1 MKIKSRVLSLAL
13 VLAMVMS
20 AFSPALAKTGKQQDV
35 KKKEIEKHVL
45 KAANA
50 QKKGNTK
57 KRNVFEEGDFKS
69 SGAILTGF
77 SDSGLEKFNTQSDKT
92 VNLPE
97 TMGGVKITTIGNH
110 AFSGLKISGL
120 NIPEGYERI
129 NVRAFYKSDLKK
141 IQVPKELKNIHK
153 LAFEASEDSQ
163 PKVQVC
169 TDDQAC
175 FNALKNLINQYDQ
188 EDEEAGNDPLCSW
201 TVKLEQQNVDLL
213 FKANNGSNET
223 KLVKVQKDK
232 EYTLPECEFA
242 APEGK
247 EFKAWDLGHGI
258 FKKAG
263 EKFIPKM
270 NTTITALWQNIPGV
284 ENFTLDKTE
293 INTMANEKVVAKF
306 KVKDIAL
313 LKGHFD
319 LVLRVGS
326 YTSVEPGLKVKIKRT
341 IGGIDVKENTF
352 ITKDK
357 LTSSSLLCL
366 AKAVGDD
373 KLLSFEQNKGKEIE
387 HEISFEG
394 IPEDKTYKLKLQ
406 VCSFDNENFTSSV
419 ASAHYETDAI
429 DFTAKS
435 SIPEGKVSVNFDANG
450 GTGSMQSEIVDKD
463 SEYELPNCEFEPP
476 AEKVFDKWSV
486 SIGGNAPEGKNPG
499 DKITASGNVVVKA
512 EWKDKPA
519 PPTPKYKV
527 TFDADG
533 GEGEMPEAEVEEND
547 DYILPACAF
556 GAPEGKE
563 FDKWSVTVGGAS
575 PIDKMPGDL
584 VKVTDNVTVK
594 AVWKNKPIPMV
605 DLLFKANNGTNET
618 KTITV
623 EKDKEYILPECE
635 FAAPAGKEFKTWDLG
650 HGMFKKPGEK
660 FTPKTDKEITAIWA
674 KISGI
679 ENFTLDKTEINTMA
693 NEKLTAKFKVK
704 DMATLSGN
712 FDLVLRVQSYT
723 TIQPGLK
730 IKVKR
735 TIGSDVKENTF
746 TTVDKLTSSSLL
758 CLAKAVGDDKLLSFE
773 QNKGKEIEHE
783 ISFEGIPE
791 DKTYKLKLQVCSF
804 DNENFTSSVASAHYE
819 TDAIDFTAKS
829 SIPEG
834 KVSVN
839 FDANGGTGSMQSE
852 IVDKDSEYELPN
864 CEFEPPAEKV
874 FDKWSVSIGGNAPE
888 GKNPGDKITA
898 SGNVVVKAEW
908 KDKPAPPT
916 PKYKVTFDADGGE
929 GEMPEA
935 EVEENDDYILPACA
949 FGAPEG
955 KEFDKWSVTV
965 GGASPI
971 DKMPGDLVKVTD
983 NVTVKAVWK
992 NKPIPSVDVTFDADG
1007 GSGEMPKE
1015 TVTKNSKYTLPSCE
1029 FTAPSGSEFLKWEVK
1044 VGAAAPVFKMP
1055 GDRIAASDSI
1065 SVKAVWSKKIT
1076 AKFNSGDEE
1085 INGKLPEN
1093 IVVTGSEEIFLPLP
1107 TFAAVDETKE
1117 FVAWEDE
1124 NHNQY
1129 LPGAAFMLD
1138 ENTEFTAVWKTKIPQ
1153 IPVKTVKFNFKEGT
1167 EERSYE
1173 MGTVLSLPKYDA
1185 DKHPMPKGMKFTG
1198 WKVEVAGEQAKM
1210 LEVGDSFE
1218 LKDNTVITPE
1228 YEKIPPKP
1236 LTKLKIKA
1244 PKTFKIKKKAKKAV
1258 LTLNIKG
1265 AKQADLKKLNAE
1277 LRMGKKLIKK
1287 MDLKSIGKKGAYKIK
1302 LTAKDIKKL
1311 KKGKLSFIVIG
1322 NNSIAGIKVTIN
1334 FAFK

>member
-35 KKKEIEKHVL
+35 KKKEIEKHAL

-50 QKKGNTK
+50 QKKGNAK

-141 IQVPKELKNIHK
+141 IQVPKELKKIDK
-153 LAFEASEDSQ
+153 IAFEDSIA
-163 PKVQVC
+163 KVEVY
-169 TDDQAC
+169 TEDQAC
-175 FNALKNLINQYDQ
+175 FDALKALIKKYDD
-188 EDEEAGNDPLCSW
+188 EDEEAGEEPSCSW
-201 TVKLEQQNVDLL
+201 TVKLGNI
-213 FKANNGSNET
+213 NN
-223 KLVKVQKDK
+223 
-232 EYTLPECEFA
+232 
-242 APEGK
+242 
-247 EFKAWDLGHGI
+247 
-258 FKKAG
+258 
-263 EKFIPKM
+263 
-270 NTTITALWQNIPGV
+270 NTVN
-284 ENFTLDKTE
+284 
-293 INTMANEKVVAKF
+293 
-306 KVKDIAL
+306 
-313 LKGHFD
+313 
-319 LVLRVGS
+319 
-326 YTSVEPGLKVKIKRT
+326 
-341 IGGIDVKENTF
+341 
-352 ITKDK
+352 
-357 LTSSSLLCL
+357 LT
-366 AKAVGDD
+366 
-373 KLLSFEQNKGKEIE
+373 
-387 HEISFEG
+387 
-394 IPEDKTYKLKLQ
+394 
-406 VCSFDNENFTSSV
+406 
-419 ASAHYETDAI
+419 
-429 DFTAKS
+429 
-435 SIPEGKVSVNFDANG
+435 
-450 GTGSMQSEIVDKD
+450 
-463 SEYELPNCEFEPP
+463 
-476 AEKVFDKWSV
+476 
-486 SIGGNAPEGKNPG
+486 
-499 DKITASGNVVVKA
+499 
-512 EWKDKPA
+512 
-519 PPTPKYKV
+519 
-527 TFDADG
+527 
-533 GEGEMPEAEVEEND
+533 
-547 DYILPACAF
+547 
-556 GAPEGKE
+556 
-563 FDKWSVTVGGAS
+563 
-575 PIDKMPGDL
+575 
-584 VKVTDNVTVK
+584 
-594 AVWKNKPIPMV
+594 
-605 DLLFKANNGTNET
+605 FKANNGTNET
-618 KTITV
+618 KTV
-623 EKDKEYILPECE
+623 KAEKDKEYILPECE

-704 DMATLSGN
+704 DMTTLSGN

-746 TTVDKLTSSSLL
+746 TTVDKLTTSSLL

-783 ISFEGIPE
+783 ISFEGIPK

-852 IVDKDSEYELPN
+852 IIDKDSEYELPN

-874 FDKWSVSIGGNAPE
+874 FDKWSVSIGGSAPE
-888 GKNPGDKITA
+888 GKNPGDKITT
-898 SGNVVVKAEW
+898 SGNVAVKAEW

-916 PKYKVTFDADGGE
+916 PKYKITFDADGGE

-935 EVEENDDYILPACA
+935 EGEENDDYILPACA

-965 GGASPI
+965 GGAAPV
-971 DKMPGDLVKVTD
+971 DKIPGDSVKVTG

-992 NKPIPSVDVTFDADG
+992 NKPIPSVDVTFDANG
-1007 GSGEMPKE
+1007 GSGEMLNE

-1044 VGAAAPVFKMP
+1044 VGAAVPVFKMP

-1076 AKFNSGDEE
+1076 AKFNSGNEE

-1124 NHNQY
+1124 EHNQY

-1153 IPVKTVKFNFKEGT
+1153 IPVKTVKFNFKEGA
-1167 EERSYE
+1167 EEHSYE
-1173 MGTVLSLPKYDA
+1173 VDTTITLPKYDTE
-1185 DKHPMPKGMKFTG
+1185 KHPISEGMKFTG

-1265 AKQADLKKLNAE
+1265 AKQVDLKKLNAE

>member
-35 KKKEIEKHVL
+35 KKKEIEKHAL

-77 SDSGLEKFNTQSDKT
+77 SDSGLQKFNAQSDKT

-169 TDDQAC
+169 TDNQAC

-258 FKKAG
+258 LKKAG

-373 KLLSFEQNKGKEIE
+373 KLPSFEQNKGKEIE

-394 IPEDKTYKLKLQ
+394 IPKDKTYKLKLQ

-450 GTGSMQSEIVDKD
+450 GTGSMQSEIIDKD

-486 SIGGNAPEGKNPG
+486 SIGGSTPEGKNPG
-499 DKITASGNVVVKA
+499 DKITASGNVAVKA

-563 FDKWSVTVGGAS
+563 FEKWSVTVGGAS
-575 PIDKMPGDL
+575 PIDKMPGD
-584 VKVTDNVTVK
+584 
-594 AVWKNKPIPMV
+594 P
-605 DLLFKANNGTNET
+605 
-618 KTITV
+618 
-623 EKDKEYILPECE
+623 
-635 FAAPAGKEFKTWDLG
+635 
-650 HGMFKKPGEK
+650 
-660 FTPKTDKEITAIWA
+660 
-674 KISGI
+674 
-679 ENFTLDKTEINTMA
+679 
-693 NEKLTAKFKVK
+693 
-704 DMATLSGN
+704 
-712 FDLVLRVQSYT
+712 
-723 TIQPGLK
+723 
-730 IKVKR
+730 
-735 TIGSDVKENTF
+735 
-746 TTVDKLTSSSLL
+746 
-758 CLAKAVGDDKLLSFE
+758 
-773 QNKGKEIEHE
+773 
-783 ISFEGIPE
+783 
-791 DKTYKLKLQVCSF
+791 
-804 DNENFTSSVASAHYE
+804 
-819 TDAIDFTAKS
+819 
-829 SIPEG
+829 
-834 KVSVN
+834 
-839 FDANGGTGSMQSE
+839 
-852 IVDKDSEYELPN
+852 
-864 CEFEPPAEKV
+864 
-874 FDKWSVSIGGNAPE
+874 
-888 GKNPGDKITA
+888 
-898 SGNVVVKAEW
+898 
-908 KDKPAPPT
+908 
-916 PKYKVTFDADGGE
+916 
-929 GEMPEA
+929 
-935 EVEENDDYILPACA
+935 
-949 FGAPEG
+949 
-955 KEFDKWSVTV
+955 
-965 GGASPI
+965 
-971 DKMPGDLVKVTD
+971 VKVTD

-992 NKPIPSVDVTFDADG
+992 NKPIPSVDVTFDANG

-1085 INGKLPEN
+1085 IIGNLPEN
-1093 IVVTGSEEIFLPLP
+1093 IVMSVSGEIFLPLP
-1107 TFAAVDETKE
+1107 MFTAVDETKE

-1129 LPGAAFMLD
+1129 LPGAAYMLD
-1138 ENTEFTAVWKTKIPQ
+1138 ADTEFTAVWEVKVPPIQT
-1153 IPVKTVKFNFKEGT
+1153 KTVKYNYSEGT

-1173 MGTVLSLPKYDA
+1173 VGTVLSLPKYDA
-1185 DKHPMPKGMKFTG
+1185 DKHPMPQGMKFAG
-1198 WKVEVAGEQAKM
+1198 WKVEVAGEQAKI

-1218 LKDNTVITPE
+1218 LKDDTVITPE
-1228 YEKIPPKP
+1228 YAKIPPKP
-1236 LTKLKIKA
+1236 LAKLKIKA
-1244 PKTFKIKKKAKKAV
+1244 PKVFKIKKKARRAQLKLV
-1258 LTLNIKG
+1258 IKG
-1265 AKQADLKKLNAE
+1265 AKLADLKKLKAE

-1302 LTAKDIKKL
+1302 LSAKDIKKL

>member
-35 KKKEIEKHVL
+35 KKKEIEKHAL

-69 SGAILTGF
+69 SGATLTGF
-77 SDSGLEKFNTQSDKT
+77 SDSGLQKFNAQSDKT

-97 TMGGVKITTIGNH
+97 FMGGVKITTIGNH

-120 NIPEGYERI
+120 IIPEGYEKI

-141 IQVPKELKNIHK
+141 IQVPKELKKINK
-153 LAFEASEDSQ
+153 LAFEDSIA
-163 PKVQVC
+163 KVEVY
-169 TDDQAC
+169 TEDQAC
-175 FNALKNLINQYDQ
+175 FDALKALIKEYDD
-188 EDEEAGNDPLCSW
+188 EDEEAGEEPSCSW
-201 TVKLEQQNVDLL
+201 TVKLGNINNNTVNLT
-213 FKANNGSNET
+213 FKANNGTNET
-223 KLVKVQKDK
+223 KTVKVEKDK
-232 EYTLPECEFA
+232 EYILPECDFA
-242 APEGK
+242 APAGK
-247 EFKAWDLGHGI
+247 EFKSWDLGHGM
-258 FKKAG
+258 FKKPG
-263 EKFIPKM
+263 EKFTPK
-270 NTTITALWQNIPGV
+270 TDKEITAIWEKISGI

-293 INTMANEKVVAKF
+293 INTMANEKLTA
-306 KVKDIAL
+306 KVKIKDMATL
-313 LKGHFD
+313 SGHFD
-319 LVLRVGS
+319 LVLRVQS
-326 YTSVEPGLKVKIKRT
+326 YTTIQPGLKIKVKRT
-341 IGGIDVKENTF
+341 IGSDVKENTF
-352 ITKDK
+352 TTVDK
-357 LTSSSLLCL
+357 LTSSSLLCF

-450 GTGSMQSEIVDKD
+450 GTGSMQSEIIDKD

-486 SIGGNAPEGKNPG
+486 SIGGSAPEGKNPG
-499 DKITASGNVVVKA
+499 DKITAPGNVTVKA

-563 FDKWSVTVGGAS
+563 FDKWSVTVGGAA
-575 PIDKMPGDL
+575 PVDKIPGDS
-584 VKVTDNVTVK
+584 VKVTGNVTVK

-605 DLLFKANNGTNET
+605 NLLFKANNGTNET

-635 FAAPAGKEFKTWDLG
+635 FAAPAGKEFKAWDIG

-679 ENFTLDKTEINTMA
+679 ENFTLDKTEINTMV

-704 DMATLSGN
+704 DMATLSGH

-758 CLAKAVGDDKLLSFE
+758 CFAKAVGDDKLLSFE

-852 IVDKDSEYELPN
+852 IIDKDSEYELPN

-874 FDKWSVSIGGNAPE
+874 FDKWSVSIGGSAPE

-898 SGNVVVKAEW
+898 PGNVTVKAEW

-949 FGAPEG
+949 FEAPEG
-955 KEFDKWSVTV
+955 KEFEKWSVTV

-971 DKMPGDLVKVTD
+971 DKMPSDPVKVTD

-992 NKPIPSVDVTFDADG
+992 NKPIPSVDVTFDANG

-1124 NHNQY
+1124 EHNQY
-1129 LPGAAFMLD
+1129 LPGAAYMLD
-1138 ENTEFTAVWKTKIPQ
+1138 ADTEFTAVWEVKVPPIQT
-1153 IPVKTVKFNFKEGT
+1153 KTVKYNYSEGT

-1173 MGTVLSLPKYDA
+1173 VGTVLSLPKYDA
-1185 DKHPMPKGMKFTG
+1185 DKHPMPQGMKFAG
-1198 WKVEVAGEQAKM
+1198 WKVEVAGEQAKI

-1218 LKDNTVITPE
+1218 LKDDTVITPE
-1228 YEKIPPKP
+1228 YAKIPPKP
-1236 LTKLKIKA
+1236 LAKLKIKA
-1244 PKTFKIKKKAKKAV
+1244 PKVFKIKKKARRAQLKLV
-1258 LTLNIKG
+1258 IKG
-1265 AKQADLKKLNAE
+1265 AKLADLKKLKAE

>member
-35 KKKEIEKHVL
+35 KKKEIEKHAL

-141 IQVPKELKNIHK
+141 IQVPKELKKIDK
-153 LAFEASEDSQ
+153 IAFEDSIA
-163 PKVQVC
+163 KVEVY
-169 TDDQAC
+169 TEDQAC
-175 FNALKNLINQYDQ
+175 FDALKALIKKYDD
-188 EDEEAGNDPLCSW
+188 EDEEAGEEPSCSW
-201 TVKLEQQNVDLL
+201 TVKLGQS
-213 FKANNGSNET
+213 NN
-223 KLVKVQKDK
+223 
-232 EYTLPECEFA
+232 
-242 APEGK
+242 
-247 EFKAWDLGHGI
+247 
-258 FKKAG
+258 
-263 EKFIPKM
+263 
-270 NTTITALWQNIPGV
+270 NTVN
-284 ENFTLDKTE
+284 
-293 INTMANEKVVAKF
+293 
-306 KVKDIAL
+306 
-313 LKGHFD
+313 
-319 LVLRVGS
+319 
-326 YTSVEPGLKVKIKRT
+326 
-341 IGGIDVKENTF
+341 
-352 ITKDK
+352 
-357 LTSSSLLCL
+357 LT
-366 AKAVGDD
+366 
-373 KLLSFEQNKGKEIE
+373 
-387 HEISFEG
+387 
-394 IPEDKTYKLKLQ
+394 
-406 VCSFDNENFTSSV
+406 
-419 ASAHYETDAI
+419 
-429 DFTAKS
+429 
-435 SIPEGKVSVNFDANG
+435 
-450 GTGSMQSEIVDKD
+450 
-463 SEYELPNCEFEPP
+463 
-476 AEKVFDKWSV
+476 
-486 SIGGNAPEGKNPG
+486 
-499 DKITASGNVVVKA
+499 
-512 EWKDKPA
+512 
-519 PPTPKYKV
+519 
-527 TFDADG
+527 
-533 GEGEMPEAEVEEND
+533 
-547 DYILPACAF
+547 
-556 GAPEGKE
+556 
-563 FDKWSVTVGGAS
+563 
-575 PIDKMPGDL
+575 
-584 VKVTDNVTVK
+584 
-594 AVWKNKPIPMV
+594 
-605 DLLFKANNGTNET
+605 FKANNGTNET
-618 KTITV
+618 KTVTV

-679 ENFTLDKTEINTMA
+679 ENFTLDKTEINTMV

-783 ISFEGIPE
+783 ISFEGIPK
-791 DKTYKLKLQVCSF
+791 DKSYKLKLQVCSF
-804 DNENFTSSVASAHYE
+804 DGENFVSNVSNSHPEV
-819 TDAIDFTAKS
+819 DAIDFTAKS

-834 KVSVN
+834 KVSLN
-839 FDANGGTGSMQSE
+839 FDANGGKGNMPGE
-852 IVDKDSEYELPN
+852 LLNKDSEYKLPE
-864 CEFEPPAEKV
+864 CGF
-874 FDKWSVSIGGNAPE
+874 
-888 GKNPGDKITA
+888 T
-898 SGNVVVKAEW
+898 
-908 KDKPAPPT
+908 
-916 PKYKVTFDADGGE
+916 
-929 GEMPEA
+929 
-935 EVEENDDYILPACA
+935 
-949 FGAPEG
+949 APEG
-955 KEFDKWSVTV
+955 KEFDKWSVKIGAAQEVEKAPGDSITASADIIVKALWKDKPAPMPKKFKITFDKNGGSGDMAEVTAEEGDDYVLPASTFEAPEGMEFEKWSVTV
-965 GGASPI
+965 GGAAPV
-971 DKMPGDLVKVTD
+971 DKMPGDPVKVTD

-992 NKPIPSVDVTFDADG
+992 NKPIPSVDVTFDANG

-1044 VGAAAPVFKMP
+1044 VGAAVPVFKMP

-1107 TFAAVDETKE
+1107 MFTAADETKE

-1129 LPGAAFMLD
+1129 LPGAAYMLD
-1138 ENTEFTAVWKTKIPQ
+1138 ADVEFTAVWKIKKPPIQT
-1153 IPVKTVKFNFKEGT
+1153 KTVKFNYSEGI
-1167 EERSYE
+1167 EEQSYE
-1173 MGTVLSLPKYDA
+1173 VGTVLSLPKYDA
-1185 DKHPMPKGMKFTG
+1185 GKHPIPQGMKFAG
-1198 WKVEVAGEQAKM
+1198 WKVEVAGEQAKI

-1218 LKDNTVITPE
+1218 LKDDTVITPE
-1228 YEKIPPKP
+1228 YAKIPPKP
-1236 LTKLKIKA
+1236 LAKLKIKA
-1244 PKTFKIKKKAKKAV
+1244 PKVFKIKKKAKKAV

-1265 AKQADLKKLNAE
+1265 AKQVDLKKLNAE
-1277 LRMGKKLIKK
+1277 LKMGKKLIKK

-1302 LTAKDIKKL
+1302 LSAKDIKKL

-1322 NNSIAGIKVTIN
+1322 NNSIAGMKVTIN

>member
-35 KKKEIEKHVL
+35 KKKEIEKHAL

-77 SDSGLEKFNTQSDKT
+77 SDSGLEKFNAQSDKT

-141 IQVPKELKNIHK
+141 IQVPKELKKIHK
-153 LAFEASEDSQ
+153 IAFEDSIA
-163 PKVQVC
+163 KVEVY
-169 TDDQAC
+169 TEDQAC
-175 FNALKNLINQYDQ
+175 FDALKALIKKYDD
-188 EDEEAGNDPLCSW
+188 EDEEAGEEPSCSW
-201 TVKLEQQNVDLL
+201 TVKLGQS
-213 FKANNGSNET
+213 NN
-223 KLVKVQKDK
+223 
-232 EYTLPECEFA
+232 
-242 APEGK
+242 
-247 EFKAWDLGHGI
+247 
-258 FKKAG
+258 
-263 EKFIPKM
+263 
-270 NTTITALWQNIPGV
+270 NTVN
-284 ENFTLDKTE
+284 
-293 INTMANEKVVAKF
+293 
-306 KVKDIAL
+306 
-313 LKGHFD
+313 
-319 LVLRVGS
+319 
-326 YTSVEPGLKVKIKRT
+326 
-341 IGGIDVKENTF
+341 
-352 ITKDK
+352 
-357 LTSSSLLCL
+357 LT
-366 AKAVGDD
+366 
-373 KLLSFEQNKGKEIE
+373 
-387 HEISFEG
+387 
-394 IPEDKTYKLKLQ
+394 
-406 VCSFDNENFTSSV
+406 
-419 ASAHYETDAI
+419 
-429 DFTAKS
+429 
-435 SIPEGKVSVNFDANG
+435 
-450 GTGSMQSEIVDKD
+450 
-463 SEYELPNCEFEPP
+463 
-476 AEKVFDKWSV
+476 
-486 SIGGNAPEGKNPG
+486 
-499 DKITASGNVVVKA
+499 
-512 EWKDKPA
+512 
-519 PPTPKYKV
+519 
-527 TFDADG
+527 
-533 GEGEMPEAEVEEND
+533 
-547 DYILPACAF
+547 
-556 GAPEGKE
+556 
-563 FDKWSVTVGGAS
+563 
-575 PIDKMPGDL
+575 
-584 VKVTDNVTVK
+584 
-594 AVWKNKPIPMV
+594 
-605 DLLFKANNGTNET
+605 FKANNGTNEI
-618 KTITV
+618 KTVKV
-623 EKDKEYILPECE
+623 EKDKEYILPECD
-635 FAAPAGKEFKTWDLG
+635 FAAPAGKEFKSWDLG

-735 TIGSDVKENTF
+735 TIGNDVKENTF

-783 ISFEGIPE
+783 ISFEGIPK
-791 DKTYKLKLQVCSF
+791 DKSYKLKLQVCSF

-874 FDKWSVSIGGNAPE
+874 FDKWSVSIGGSAPE

-898 SGNVVVKAEW
+898 SGNVAVKAEW

-965 GGASPI
+965 GGASPV
-971 DKMPGDLVKVTD
+971 DKMPGDPVKVTGNVTVKAVWKNKPIPMVNLLFKANNGTNETKTITVEKD
-983 NVTVKAVWK
+983 KEYILPECEFAAPARKEFKAWDIGHGMFKKPGEKFTPKTDKEITAIWAKISGIENFTLDKTEINTMANEKLTAKFKVKDMATLSGNFDLVLRVQSYTTIQPGLKIKVKRTIGNDVKENTFTTVDKLTSSSLLCLAKAVGDDKLLSFEQNKGKEIEHEISFEGIPKDKSYKLKLQVCSFDNENFTSSVASAHYETDAIDFTAKSSIPEGKVSVNFDANGGTGSMQSEIVDKDSEYELPNCEFEPPAEKVFDKWSVSIGGSAPEGKNPGDKITASGNVAVKAEWKDKPAPPTPKYKVTFDADGGEGEMPEAEVEENDDYILPACAFGAPEGKEFDKWSVTVGGASPVDKMPGDPVKVTGNVTVKAVWK
-992 NKPIPSVDVTFDADG
+992 NKPIPSVDVTFDANG
-1007 GSGEMPKE
+1007 GSGEMLNE

-1044 VGAAAPVFKMP
+1044 VGAAVPVFKMP
-1055 GDRIAASDSI
+1055 GDRIVASDSI

-1076 AKFNSGDEE
+1076 AKFNSGGEE
-1085 INGKLPEN
+1085 IIGDLPEN
-1093 IVVTGSEEIFLPLP
+1093 IVMSVSGEIFLPLP
-1107 TFAAVDETKE
+1107 MFTAADETKE
-1117 FVAWEDE
+1117 FVAWEDD

-1129 LPGAAFMLD
+1129 LPGAAYMLD
-1138 ENTEFTAVWKTKIPQ
+1138 ADTEFTAVWEVKVPPIQT
-1153 IPVKTVKFNFKEGT
+1153 KTVKYNYNEGT
-1167 EERSYE
+1167 EEQSYE
-1173 MGTVLSLPKYDA
+1173 VGTVLSLPKYDA
-1185 DKHPMPKGMKFTG
+1185 DKHPIPQGMKFAG
-1198 WKVEVAGEQAKM
+1198 WKVEVAGEQAKI

-1218 LKDNTVITPE
+1218 LKDDTVITPE
-1228 YEKIPPKP
+1228 YAKIPPKP
-1236 LTKLKIKA
+1236 LAKLKIKA
-1244 PKTFKIKKKAKKAV
+1244 PKVFKIKKKAKRAQLKLV
-1258 LTLNIKG
+1258 IKG
-1265 AKQADLKKLNAE
+1265 AKLADLKKLKAE
-1277 LRMGKKLIKK
+1277 LKLGRRLIKK
-1287 MDLKSIGKKGAYKIK
+1287 MNLKSINKRGVYKIK
-1302 LTAKDIKKL
+1302 LTAKEIKKL
-1311 KKGKLSFIVIG
+1311 KKGKLTFLVLGNKKIAKAKVVIKFSF
-1322 NNSIAGIKVTIN
+1322 K
-1334 FAFK
+1334 

>member
-35 KKKEIEKHVL
+35 KKKEIEKHAL

-188 EDEEAGNDPLCSW
+188 EDEEVGNDPLCSW

-247 EFKAWDLGHGI
+247 EFK
-258 FKKAG
+258 
-263 EKFIPKM
+263 
-270 NTTITALWQNIPGV
+270 
-284 ENFTLDKTE
+284 
-293 INTMANEKVVAKF
+293 
-306 KVKDIAL
+306 
-313 LKGHFD
+313 
-319 LVLRVGS
+319 S
-326 YTSVEPGLKVKIKRT
+326 
-341 IGGIDVKENTF
+341 
-352 ITKDK
+352 
-357 LTSSSLLCL
+357 
-366 AKAVGDD
+366 
-373 KLLSFEQNKGKEIE
+373 
-387 HEISFEG
+387 
-394 IPEDKTYKLKLQ
+394 
-406 VCSFDNENFTSSV
+406 
-419 ASAHYETDAI
+419 
-429 DFTAKS
+429 
-435 SIPEGKVSVNFDANG
+435 
-450 GTGSMQSEIVDKD
+450 
-463 SEYELPNCEFEPP
+463 
-476 AEKVFDKWSV
+476 
-486 SIGGNAPEGKNPG
+486 
-499 DKITASGNVVVKA
+499 
-512 EWKDKPA
+512 
-519 PPTPKYKV
+519 
-527 TFDADG
+527 
-533 GEGEMPEAEVEEND
+533 
-547 DYILPACAF
+547 
-556 GAPEGKE
+556 
-563 FDKWSVTVGGAS
+563 
-575 PIDKMPGDL
+575 
-584 VKVTDNVTVK
+584 
-594 AVWKNKPIPMV
+594 
-605 DLLFKANNGTNET
+605 
-618 KTITV
+618 
-623 EKDKEYILPECE
+623 
-635 FAAPAGKEFKTWDLG
+635 WDLG

-783 ISFEGIPE
+783 ISFEGIPK
-791 DKTYKLKLQVCSF
+791 DKSYKLKLQVCSF
-804 DNENFTSSVASAHYE
+804 DDENFVSNVSNSHPEV
-819 TDAIDFTAKS
+819 DAIDFTAKS
-829 SIPEG
+829 SVPEG
-834 KVSVN
+834 KVSLS
-839 FDANGGTGSMQSE
+839 FDANGGKGSMFGG
-852 IVDKDSEYELPN
+852 ILNKDAEYKLPE
-864 CEFEPPAEKV
+864 CGFEAPDNQV
-874 FDKWSVSIGGNAPE
+874 FDKWSVKIGAAQE
-888 GKNPGDKITA
+888 VEKVPGDSITA
-898 SGNVVVKAEW
+898 SADIIVKALW
-908 KDKPAPPT
+908 KDKPAPM
-916 PKYKVTFDADGGE
+916 PKKFKITFDKNGGS
-929 GEMPEA
+929 GDMA
-935 EVEENDDYILPACA
+935 EVTAEEGDDYVLPAST
-949 FGAPEG
+949 FEAPEG
-955 KEFDKWSVTV
+955 MEFDKWEVKQGSENPSFKN
-965 GGASPI
+965 A
-971 DKMPGDLVKVTD
+971 GDIIKVTG

-992 NKPIPSVDVTFDADG
+992 NKPIPSVDVTFDANG
-1007 GSGEMPKE
+1007 GSGEMLNE

-1044 VGAAAPVFKMP
+1044 VGAAVPVFKMP

-1124 NHNQY
+1124 EHNQY

-1153 IPVKTVKFNFKEGT
+1153 IPVKTVKFNFKEGA
-1167 EERSYE
+1167 EEHSYE
-1173 MGTVLSLPKYDA
+1173 VDTTITLPKYDTE
-1185 DKHPMPKGMKFTG
+1185 KHPISDGMKFTG

-1218 LKDNTVITPE
+1218 LKDDTVITPE

-1265 AKQADLKKLNAE
+1265 AKQVDLKKLNAE

-1322 NNSIAGIKVTIN
+1322 NNSIAGIKVIIN

>member
-35 KKKEIEKHVL
+35 KKKEIEKHAL
-45 KAANA
+45 KAANV

-69 SGAILTGF
+69 SGATLTGF
-77 SDSGLEKFNTQSDKT
+77 SDSGLEKFNAQGDKT

-120 NIPEGYERI
+120 NIPEGYEKI

-141 IQVPKELKNIHK
+141 IQVPKELKKIDK
-153 LAFEASEDSQ
+153 IAFEDSIA
-163 PKVQVC
+163 KVEVY
-169 TDDQAC
+169 TEDQAC
-175 FNALKNLINQYDQ
+175 FDALKALIKKYDD
-188 EDEEAGNDPLCSW
+188 EDEDAGEEPTCSW
-201 TVKLEQQNVDLL
+201 SVKLGNI
-213 FKANNGSNET
+213 NN
-223 KLVKVQKDK
+223 
-232 EYTLPECEFA
+232 
-242 APEGK
+242 
-247 EFKAWDLGHGI
+247 
-258 FKKAG
+258 
-263 EKFIPKM
+263 
-270 NTTITALWQNIPGV
+270 NTVN
-284 ENFTLDKTE
+284 
-293 INTMANEKVVAKF
+293 
-306 KVKDIAL
+306 
-313 LKGHFD
+313 
-319 LVLRVGS
+319 
-326 YTSVEPGLKVKIKRT
+326 
-341 IGGIDVKENTF
+341 
-352 ITKDK
+352 
-357 LTSSSLLCL
+357 LT
-366 AKAVGDD
+366 
-373 KLLSFEQNKGKEIE
+373 
-387 HEISFEG
+387 
-394 IPEDKTYKLKLQ
+394 
-406 VCSFDNENFTSSV
+406 
-419 ASAHYETDAI
+419 
-429 DFTAKS
+429 
-435 SIPEGKVSVNFDANG
+435 
-450 GTGSMQSEIVDKD
+450 
-463 SEYELPNCEFEPP
+463 
-476 AEKVFDKWSV
+476 
-486 SIGGNAPEGKNPG
+486 
-499 DKITASGNVVVKA
+499 
-512 EWKDKPA
+512 
-519 PPTPKYKV
+519 
-527 TFDADG
+527 
-533 GEGEMPEAEVEEND
+533 
-547 DYILPACAF
+547 
-556 GAPEGKE
+556 
-563 FDKWSVTVGGAS
+563 
-575 PIDKMPGDL
+575 
-584 VKVTDNVTVK
+584 
-594 AVWKNKPIPMV
+594 
-605 DLLFKANNGTNET
+605 FKANNGTNET
-618 KTITV
+618 KTV
-623 EKDKEYILPECE
+623 KAEKDKEYILPECE
-635 FAAPAGKEFKTWDLG
+635 FAAPAGKEFKTWDIG

-660 FTPKTDKEITAIWA
+660 FTPKTDKEITAIWE

-693 NEKLTAKFKVK
+693 NEKLTAKVKIK
-704 DMATLSGN
+704 DMATLSGH

-834 KVSVN
+834 KVSVS

-852 IVDKDSEYELPN
+852 IIDKNSEYELPN

-874 FDKWSVSIGGNAPE
+874 FDKWSVSIGGSAPE
-888 GKNPGDKITA
+888 GKNPGDKITT
-898 SGNVVVKAEW
+898 SGNVTVKAEW

-916 PKYKVTFDADGGE
+916 PKYKITFDADGGE

-935 EVEENDDYILPACA
+935 EGEENDDYILPACA

-971 DKMPGDLVKVTD
+971 DKMPGDPVKVTD

-1085 INGKLPEN
+1085 IIGNLPEN
-1093 IVVTGSEEIFLPLP
+1093 IVMSVSGEIFLPLP
-1107 TFAAVDETKE
+1107 MFTAVDETKE

-1153 IPVKTVKFNFKEGT
+1153 IPVKTVKFNFKEGA
-1167 EERSYE
+1167 EEHSYE
-1173 MGTVLSLPKYDA
+1173 VDTTITLPKYDTE
-1185 DKHPMPKGMKFTG
+1185 KHPISEGMKFTG

>member
-35 KKKEIEKHVL
+35 KKKEIEKHAL

-188 EDEEAGNDPLCSW
+188 EDEEAGNEPLCSW

-258 FKKAG
+258 LKKAG

-435 SIPEGKVSVNFDANG
+435 SIPEGNG
-450 GTGSMQSEIVDKD
+450 
-463 SEYELPNCEFEPP
+463 
-476 AEKVFDKWSV
+476 
-486 SIGGNAPEGKNPG
+486 
-499 DKITASGNVVVKA
+499 
-512 EWKDKPA
+512 
-519 PPTPKYKV
+519 
-527 TFDADG
+527 
-533 GEGEMPEAEVEEND
+533 
-547 DYILPACAF
+547 
-556 GAPEGKE
+556 
-563 FDKWSVTVGGAS
+563 
-575 PIDKMPGDL
+575 
-584 VKVTDNVTVK
+584 
-594 AVWKNKPIPMV
+594 
-605 DLLFKANNGTNET
+605 
-618 KTITV
+618 
-623 EKDKEYILPECE
+623 
-635 FAAPAGKEFKTWDLG
+635 
-650 HGMFKKPGEK
+650 
-660 FTPKTDKEITAIWA
+660 
-674 KISGI
+674 
-679 ENFTLDKTEINTMA
+679 
-693 NEKLTAKFKVK
+693 
-704 DMATLSGN
+704 
-712 FDLVLRVQSYT
+712 
-723 TIQPGLK
+723 
-730 IKVKR
+730 
-735 TIGSDVKENTF
+735 
-746 TTVDKLTSSSLL
+746 SSRR
-758 CLAKAVGDDKLLSFE
+758 
-773 QNKGKEIEHE
+773 
-783 ISFEGIPE
+783 P
-791 DKTYKLKLQVCSF
+791 
-804 DNENFTSSVASAHYE
+804 
-819 TDAIDFTAKS
+819 
-829 SIPEG
+829 
-834 KVSVN
+834 
-839 FDANGGTGSMQSE
+839 
-852 IVDKDSEYELPN
+852 
-864 CEFEPPAEKV
+864 
-874 FDKWSVSIGGNAPE
+874 
-888 GKNPGDKITA
+888 
-898 SGNVVVKAEW
+898 
-908 KDKPAPPT
+908 
-916 PKYKVTFDADGGE
+916 
-929 GEMPEA
+929 
-935 EVEENDDYILPACA
+935 
-949 FGAPEG
+949 
-955 KEFDKWSVTV
+955 
-965 GGASPI
+965 
-971 DKMPGDLVKVTD
+971 
-983 NVTVKAVWK
+983 
-992 NKPIPSVDVTFDADG
+992 
-1007 GSGEMPKE
+1007 
-1015 TVTKNSKYTLPSCE
+1015 
-1029 FTAPSGSEFLKWEVK
+1029 
-1044 VGAAAPVFKMP
+1044 
-1055 GDRIAASDSI
+1055 R
-1065 SVKAVWSKKIT
+1065 
-1076 AKFNSGDEE
+1076 
-1085 INGKLPEN
+1085 
-1093 IVVTGSEEIFLPLP
+1093 
-1107 TFAAVDETKE
+1107 
-1117 FVAWEDE
+1117 
-1124 NHNQY
+1124 
-1129 LPGAAFMLD
+1129 
-1138 ENTEFTAVWKTKIPQ
+1138 
-1153 IPVKTVKFNFKEGT
+1153 
-1167 EERSYE
+1167 
-1173 MGTVLSLPKYDA
+1173 
-1185 DKHPMPKGMKFTG
+1185 
-1198 WKVEVAGEQAKM
+1198 
-1210 LEVGDSFE
+1210 
-1218 LKDNTVITPE
+1218 
-1228 YEKIPPKP
+1228 
-1236 LTKLKIKA
+1236 
-1244 PKTFKIKKKAKKAV
+1244 
-1258 LTLNIKG
+1258 
-1265 AKQADLKKLNAE
+1265 
-1277 LRMGKKLIKK
+1277 
-1287 MDLKSIGKKGAYKIK
+1287 
-1302 LTAKDIKKL
+1302 
-1311 KKGKLSFIVIG
+1311 
-1322 NNSIAGIKVTIN
+1322 
-1334 FAFK
+1334 

>member
-20 AFSPALAKTGKQQDV
+20 VFSPALAKTDKQQDV
-35 KKKEIEKHVL
+35 KKKEVKKHAL
-45 KAANA
+45 KGANA

-69 SGAILTGF
+69 SGATLTGF
-77 SDSGLEKFNTQSDKT
+77 SDSGLEKFNAQSDKT

-141 IQVPKELKNIHK
+141 IQVPKELKKIAK
-153 LAFEASEDSQ
+153 LAFEDSIA
-163 PKVQVC
+163 KVEVY
-169 TDDQAC
+169 TEDQAC
-175 FNALKNLINQYDQ
+175 FDALKALIKEYDD
-188 EDEEAGNDPLCSW
+188 EDEEAGEEPSCSW
-201 TVKLEQQNVDLL
+201 TVKLGQSNNNTVNLT
-213 FKANNGSNET
+213 FKANNGSNDT

-232 EYTLPECEFA
+232 EYT
-242 APEGK
+242 
-247 EFKAWDLGHGI
+247 
-258 FKKAG
+258 
-263 EKFIPKM
+263 
-270 NTTITALWQNIPGV
+270 
-284 ENFTLDKTE
+284 
-293 INTMANEKVVAKF
+293 
-306 KVKDIAL
+306 
-313 LKGHFD
+313 
-319 LVLRVGS
+319 
-326 YTSVEPGLKVKIKRT
+326 
-341 IGGIDVKENTF
+341 
-352 ITKDK
+352 
-357 LTSSSLLCL
+357 
-366 AKAVGDD
+366 
-373 KLLSFEQNKGKEIE
+373 
-387 HEISFEG
+387 
-394 IPEDKTYKLKLQ
+394 
-406 VCSFDNENFTSSV
+406 
-419 ASAHYETDAI
+419 
-429 DFTAKS
+429 
-435 SIPEGKVSVNFDANG
+435 
-450 GTGSMQSEIVDKD
+450 
-463 SEYELPNCEFEPP
+463 
-476 AEKVFDKWSV
+476 
-486 SIGGNAPEGKNPG
+486 
-499 DKITASGNVVVKA
+499 
-512 EWKDKPA
+512 
-519 PPTPKYKV
+519 
-527 TFDADG
+527 
-533 GEGEMPEAEVEEND
+533 
-547 DYILPACAF
+547 
-556 GAPEGKE
+556 
-563 FDKWSVTVGGAS
+563 
-575 PIDKMPGDL
+575 
-584 VKVTDNVTVK
+584 
-594 AVWKNKPIPMV
+594 
-605 DLLFKANNGTNET
+605 
-618 KTITV
+618 
-623 EKDKEYILPECE
+623 LPECE

-783 ISFEGIPE
+783 ISFEGIPK
-791 DKTYKLKLQVCSF
+791 DKSYKLKLQVCSF
-804 DNENFTSSVASAHYE
+804 DGENFVSNVSNSHPEV
-819 TDAIDFTAKS
+819 DAIDFTAKS
-829 SIPEG
+829 SVPEG
-834 KVSVN
+834 KVSLN
-839 FDANGGTGSMQSE
+839 FDANGGKGNMPGE
-852 IVDKDSEYELPN
+852 LLNKDSEYKLPE
-864 CEFEPPAEKV
+864 CGF
-874 FDKWSVSIGGNAPE
+874 
-888 GKNPGDKITA
+888 T
-898 SGNVVVKAEW
+898 
-908 KDKPAPPT
+908 
-916 PKYKVTFDADGGE
+916 
-929 GEMPEA
+929 
-935 EVEENDDYILPACA
+935 
-949 FGAPEG
+949 APEG
-955 KEFDKWSVTV
+955 KEFDKWSVKV
-965 GGASPI
+965 GAAQEVE
-971 DKMPGDLVKVTD
+971 KAPGDSITASADIIVKALWKDKPAPMPKKFKITFDKNGGSGDMAEVTAEEGDDYVLPASTFEAPEGMEFDKWEVKQGSENPSFKNAGDIIKVTD

-992 NKPIPSVDVTFDADG
+992 NKPIPMVEVTFDADG
-1007 GSGEMPKE
+1007 GSGEMLNE

-1044 VGAAAPVFKMP
+1044 VGAAVPVFKMP

-1065 SVKAVWSKKIT
+1065 SVKAVWGKKIT

-1093 IVVTGSEEIFLPLP
+1093 IVVTGSKEIFLPLP
-1107 TFAAVDETKE
+1107 VFAAVDETKE

-1124 NHNQY
+1124 EHNQY

-1153 IPVKTVKFNFKEGT
+1153 IPVKTVKFNFKEGA
-1167 EERSYE
+1167 EEHSYE
-1173 MGTVLSLPKYDA
+1173 VDTTITLPKYDTE
-1185 DKHPMPKGMKFTG
+1185 KHPISEGMKFTG

-1210 LEVGDSFE
+1210 LEVGESFE

-1265 AKQADLKKLNAE
+1265 AKQVDFKKLNAE
-1277 LRMGKKLIKK
+1277 LR

>member
-35 KKKEIEKHVL
+35 KKKEIEKHAL

-258 FKKAG
+258 LKKAG

-394 IPEDKTYKLKLQ
+394 IPKDKSYKLKLQ

-486 SIGGNAPEGKNPG
+486 SIGGSAPEGKNPG
-499 DKITASGNVVVKA
+499 DKITASGNVAVKA

-547 DYILPACAF
+547 DYILPTCAF

-575 PIDKMPGDL
+575 PVDKMPGDP
-584 VKVTDNVTVK
+584 VKVT
-594 AVWKNKPIPMV
+594 
-605 DLLFKANNGTNET
+605 G
-618 KTITV
+618 
-623 EKDKEYILPECE
+623 
-635 FAAPAGKEFKTWDLG
+635 
-650 HGMFKKPGEK
+650 
-660 FTPKTDKEITAIWA
+660 
-674 KISGI
+674 
-679 ENFTLDKTEINTMA
+679 
-693 NEKLTAKFKVK
+693 
-704 DMATLSGN
+704 
-712 FDLVLRVQSYT
+712 
-723 TIQPGLK
+723 
-730 IKVKR
+730 
-735 TIGSDVKENTF
+735 
-746 TTVDKLTSSSLL
+746 
-758 CLAKAVGDDKLLSFE
+758 
-773 QNKGKEIEHE
+773 
-783 ISFEGIPE
+783 
-791 DKTYKLKLQVCSF
+791 
-804 DNENFTSSVASAHYE
+804 
-819 TDAIDFTAKS
+819 
-829 SIPEG
+829 
-834 KVSVN
+834 
-839 FDANGGTGSMQSE
+839 
-852 IVDKDSEYELPN
+852 
-864 CEFEPPAEKV
+864 
-874 FDKWSVSIGGNAPE
+874 
-888 GKNPGDKITA
+888 
-898 SGNVVVKAEW
+898 
-908 KDKPAPPT
+908 
-916 PKYKVTFDADGGE
+916 
-929 GEMPEA
+929 
-935 EVEENDDYILPACA
+935 
-949 FGAPEG
+949 
-955 KEFDKWSVTV
+955 
-965 GGASPI
+965 
-971 DKMPGDLVKVTD
+971 

-992 NKPIPSVDVTFDADG
+992 NKPIPSVDVTFDANG
-1007 GSGEMPKE
+1007 GSGEMLNE

-1055 GDRIAASDSI
+1055 GDRIVASDSI

-1076 AKFNSGDEE
+1076 AKFNSGGEE
-1085 INGKLPEN
+1085 IIGDLPEN
-1093 IVVTGSEEIFLPLP
+1093 IVMSVSGEIFLPLP
-1107 TFAAVDETKE
+1107 MFTAADETKE
-1117 FVAWEDE
+1117 FVAWEDD

-1129 LPGAAFMLD
+1129 LPGAAYMLD
-1138 ENTEFTAVWKTKIPQ
+1138 ADTEFTAVWEVKVPPIQT
-1153 IPVKTVKFNFKEGT
+1153 KTVKYNYNEGT
-1167 EERSYE
+1167 EEQSYE
-1173 MGTVLSLPKYDA
+1173 VGTVLSLPKYDA
-1185 DKHPMPKGMKFTG
+1185 DKHPIPQGMKFAG
-1198 WKVEVAGEQAKM
+1198 WKVEVAGEQAKI

-1218 LKDNTVITPE
+1218 LKDDTVITPE
-1228 YEKIPPKP
+1228 YAKIPPKP
-1236 LTKLKIKA
+1236 LAKLKIKA
-1244 PKTFKIKKKAKKAV
+1244 PKVFKIKKKAKRAQLELV
-1258 LTLNIKG
+1258 IKG
-1265 AKQADLKKLNAE
+1265 AKLADLKKLKAE
-1277 LRMGKKLIKK
+1277 LKLGRRLIKK
-1287 MDLKSIGKKGAYKIK
+1287 MNLKSINKRGVYKIK
-1302 LTAKDIKKL
+1302 LTAKEIKKL
-1311 KKGKLSFIVIG
+1311 KKGKLTFLVLGNKKIAKAKVVIKFSF
-1322 NNSIAGIKVTIN
+1322 K
-1334 FAFK
+1334 

>member
-35 KKKEIEKHVL
+35 KKKEIEKHAL

-69 SGAILTGF
+69 SGATLTGF
-77 SDSGLEKFNTQSDKT
+77 SDSGLQKFNAQSDKT

-141 IQVPKELKNIHK
+141 IQVPKELKKIDK
-153 LAFEASEDSQ
+153 IAFEDSIA
-163 PKVQVC
+163 KVEVY
-169 TDDQAC
+169 TEDQAC
-175 FNALKNLINQYDQ
+175 FDALKALIKKYDD
-188 EDEEAGNDPLCSW
+188 EDEEAGEEPSCSW
-201 TVKLEQQNVDLL
+201 TVKLGQS
-213 FKANNGSNET
+213 NN
-223 KLVKVQKDK
+223 
-232 EYTLPECEFA
+232 
-242 APEGK
+242 
-247 EFKAWDLGHGI
+247 
-258 FKKAG
+258 
-263 EKFIPKM
+263 
-270 NTTITALWQNIPGV
+270 NTVN
-284 ENFTLDKTE
+284 
-293 INTMANEKVVAKF
+293 
-306 KVKDIAL
+306 
-313 LKGHFD
+313 
-319 LVLRVGS
+319 
-326 YTSVEPGLKVKIKRT
+326 
-341 IGGIDVKENTF
+341 
-352 ITKDK
+352 
-357 LTSSSLLCL
+357 LT
-366 AKAVGDD
+366 
-373 KLLSFEQNKGKEIE
+373 
-387 HEISFEG
+387 
-394 IPEDKTYKLKLQ
+394 
-406 VCSFDNENFTSSV
+406 
-419 ASAHYETDAI
+419 
-429 DFTAKS
+429 
-435 SIPEGKVSVNFDANG
+435 
-450 GTGSMQSEIVDKD
+450 
-463 SEYELPNCEFEPP
+463 
-476 AEKVFDKWSV
+476 
-486 SIGGNAPEGKNPG
+486 
-499 DKITASGNVVVKA
+499 
-512 EWKDKPA
+512 
-519 PPTPKYKV
+519 
-527 TFDADG
+527 
-533 GEGEMPEAEVEEND
+533 
-547 DYILPACAF
+547 
-556 GAPEGKE
+556 
-563 FDKWSVTVGGAS
+563 
-575 PIDKMPGDL
+575 
-584 VKVTDNVTVK
+584 
-594 AVWKNKPIPMV
+594 
-605 DLLFKANNGTNET
+605 FKANNGTNEI
-618 KTITV
+618 KTVKV
-623 EKDKEYILPECE
+623 EKDKEYILPECD
-635 FAAPAGKEFKTWDLG
+635 FAAPAGKEFKSWDLG

-864 CEFEPPAEKV
+864 CEFKPPAEKV
-874 FDKWSVSIGGNAPE
+874 FDKWSVSIGGSAPE

-971 DKMPGDLVKVTD
+971 DKMPGDPVKVTD

-992 NKPIPSVDVTFDADG
+992 NKPIPSVDVTFDANG

-1044 VGAAAPVFKMP
+1044 VGAAVPVFKMP

-1124 NHNQY
+1124 EHNQY

-1153 IPVKTVKFNFKEGT
+1153 IPVKTVKFNFKEGA
-1167 EERSYE
+1167 EEHSYE
-1173 MGTVLSLPKYDA
+1173 VDTTITLPKYDTE
-1185 DKHPMPKGMKFTG
+1185 KHPISEGMKFTG

-1258 LTLNIKG
+1258 FTLNIKG
-1265 AKQADLKKLNAE
+1265 AKQVDLKKLNAE

>member
-35 KKKEIEKHVL
+35 KKKEIEKHAL

-141 IQVPKELKNIHK
+141 IQVPKELKKIDK
-153 LAFEASEDSQ
+153 IAFEDSIA
-163 PKVQVC
+163 KVEVY
-169 TDDQAC
+169 TEDQAC
-175 FNALKNLINQYDQ
+175 FDALKALIKKYDD
-188 EDEEAGNDPLCSW
+188 EDEEAGEEPSCSW
-201 TVKLEQQNVDLL
+201 TVKLGQS
-213 FKANNGSNET
+213 NN
-223 KLVKVQKDK
+223 
-232 EYTLPECEFA
+232 
-242 APEGK
+242 
-247 EFKAWDLGHGI
+247 
-258 FKKAG
+258 
-263 EKFIPKM
+263 
-270 NTTITALWQNIPGV
+270 NTVN
-284 ENFTLDKTE
+284 
-293 INTMANEKVVAKF
+293 
-306 KVKDIAL
+306 
-313 LKGHFD
+313 
-319 LVLRVGS
+319 
-326 YTSVEPGLKVKIKRT
+326 
-341 IGGIDVKENTF
+341 
-352 ITKDK
+352 
-357 LTSSSLLCL
+357 LT
-366 AKAVGDD
+366 
-373 KLLSFEQNKGKEIE
+373 
-387 HEISFEG
+387 
-394 IPEDKTYKLKLQ
+394 
-406 VCSFDNENFTSSV
+406 
-419 ASAHYETDAI
+419 
-429 DFTAKS
+429 
-435 SIPEGKVSVNFDANG
+435 
-450 GTGSMQSEIVDKD
+450 
-463 SEYELPNCEFEPP
+463 
-476 AEKVFDKWSV
+476 
-486 SIGGNAPEGKNPG
+486 
-499 DKITASGNVVVKA
+499 
-512 EWKDKPA
+512 
-519 PPTPKYKV
+519 
-527 TFDADG
+527 
-533 GEGEMPEAEVEEND
+533 
-547 DYILPACAF
+547 
-556 GAPEGKE
+556 
-563 FDKWSVTVGGAS
+563 
-575 PIDKMPGDL
+575 
-584 VKVTDNVTVK
+584 
-594 AVWKNKPIPMV
+594 
-605 DLLFKANNGTNET
+605 FKANNGTNEI
-618 KTITV
+618 KTVKV
-623 EKDKEYILPECE
+623 EKDKEYILPECD
-635 FAAPAGKEFKTWDLG
+635 FAAPAGKEFKSWDLG

-660 FTPKTDKEITAIWA
+660 FTPKTDKEITAIWE

-679 ENFTLDKTEINTMA
+679 ENFTLDKTEINTMV

-704 DMATLSGN
+704 DMATLSGH

-852 IVDKDSEYELPN
+852 IIDKDSEYELPN

-874 FDKWSVSIGGNAPE
+874 FDKWFVSIGGSAPE

-898 SGNVVVKAEW
+898 SGNVTVKAEW

-971 DKMPGDLVKVTD
+971 DKMPGDPVKVTD

-992 NKPIPSVDVTFDADG
+992 NKPIPMVEVTFDADG
-1007 GSGEMPKE
+1007 GSGEMPNE

-1107 TFAAVDETKE
+1107 MFTAADETKE

-1129 LPGAAFMLD
+1129 LPGAAYMLD
-1138 ENTEFTAVWKTKIPQ
+1138 ADVEFTAVWKIKKPPIQT
-1153 IPVKTVKFNFKEGT
+1153 KTVKYNYSEGI
-1167 EERSYE
+1167 EEQSYE
-1173 MGTVLSLPKYDA
+1173 VGTVLSLPKYDA
-1185 DKHPMPKGMKFTG
+1185 GKHPIPQGMKFAG
-1198 WKVEVAGEQAKM
+1198 WKVEVVGEQAKI

-1218 LKDNTVITPE
+1218 LKDDTVITPE
-1228 YEKIPPKP
+1228 YAKIPPKP
-1236 LTKLKIKA
+1236 LAKLKIKA

-1277 LRMGKKLIKK
+1277 LKMGKKLIKK

>member
-35 KKKEIEKHVL
+35 KKKEIEKHAL

-141 IQVPKELKNIHK
+141 IQVPKELKKIDK
-153 LAFEASEDSQ
+153 IAFEDSIA
-163 PKVQVC
+163 KVEVY
-169 TDDQAC
+169 TEDQAC
-175 FNALKNLINQYDQ
+175 FDALKALIKEYDD
-188 EDEEAGNDPLCSW
+188 EDEEANEEPSCSW
-201 TVKLEQQNVDLL
+201 TVKLGQSNNNTVNLT
-213 FKANNGSNET
+213 FKANNGTNEIKT
-223 KLVKVQKDK
+223 VKVEKDK
-232 EYTLPECEFA
+232 EYILPECDFA
-242 APEGK
+242 APAGK
-247 EFKAWDLGHGI
+247 EFKSWDLGHGM
-258 FKKAG
+258 FKKPG
-263 EKFIPKM
+263 EKFTPK
-270 NTTITALWQNIPGV
+270 TDKEITAIWAKISGI

-293 INTMANEKVVAKF
+293 INTMANEKLTAKF
-306 KVKDIAL
+306 KVKDMATL
-313 LKGHFD
+313 SGHFD
-319 LVLRVGS
+319 LVLRVQS
-326 YTSVEPGLKVKIKRT
+326 YTTIQPGLKIKVKRT
-341 IGGIDVKENTF
+341 IGSDVKENTF
-352 ITKDK
+352 TTVDK
-357 LTSSSLLCL
+357 LTTSSLLCL

-450 GTGSMQSEIVDKD
+450 GTGSMQSEIIDKD

-486 SIGGNAPEGKNPG
+486 SIGGSAPEGKNPG
-499 DKITASGNVVVKA
+499 DKITTSGNVTVKA

-519 PPTPKYKV
+519 PPTPKHKV

-556 GAPEGKE
+556 GATEGKE
-563 FDKWSVTVGGAS
+563 FDKWSVTVGVAS
-575 PIDKMPGDL
+575 PIDKMPGDP
-584 VKVTDNVTVK
+584 VKVT
-594 AVWKNKPIPMV
+594 
-605 DLLFKANNGTNET
+605 G
-618 KTITV
+618 
-623 EKDKEYILPECE
+623 
-635 FAAPAGKEFKTWDLG
+635 
-650 HGMFKKPGEK
+650 
-660 FTPKTDKEITAIWA
+660 
-674 KISGI
+674 
-679 ENFTLDKTEINTMA
+679 
-693 NEKLTAKFKVK
+693 
-704 DMATLSGN
+704 
-712 FDLVLRVQSYT
+712 
-723 TIQPGLK
+723 
-730 IKVKR
+730 
-735 TIGSDVKENTF
+735 
-746 TTVDKLTSSSLL
+746 
-758 CLAKAVGDDKLLSFE
+758 
-773 QNKGKEIEHE
+773 
-783 ISFEGIPE
+783 
-791 DKTYKLKLQVCSF
+791 
-804 DNENFTSSVASAHYE
+804 
-819 TDAIDFTAKS
+819 
-829 SIPEG
+829 
-834 KVSVN
+834 
-839 FDANGGTGSMQSE
+839 
-852 IVDKDSEYELPN
+852 
-864 CEFEPPAEKV
+864 
-874 FDKWSVSIGGNAPE
+874 
-888 GKNPGDKITA
+888 
-898 SGNVVVKAEW
+898 
-908 KDKPAPPT
+908 
-916 PKYKVTFDADGGE
+916 
-929 GEMPEA
+929 
-935 EVEENDDYILPACA
+935 
-949 FGAPEG
+949 
-955 KEFDKWSVTV
+955 
-965 GGASPI
+965 
-971 DKMPGDLVKVTD
+971 

-992 NKPIPSVDVTFDADG
+992 NKPIPSVDVIFDANG

-1124 NHNQY
+1124 EHNQY

-1138 ENTEFTAVWKTKIPQ
+1138 ENTEFTAVWEVKVPPIQT
-1153 IPVKTVKFNFKEGT
+1153 KTVKYNYNEGT

-1173 MGTVLSLPKYDA
+1173 VGTVLSLPKYDA
-1185 DKHPMPKGMKFTG
+1185 DKHPMPQGMKFAG
-1198 WKVEVAGEQAKM
+1198 WKVEVAGEQAKI

-1218 LKDNTVITPE
+1218 LKDDTVITPE
-1228 YEKIPPKP
+1228 YAKIPPKP

-1265 AKQADLKKLNAE
+1265 AKQVDLKKLNAE

>member
-1 MKIKSRVLSLAL
+1 MKIKNRVLSLAL

-20 AFSPALAKTGKQQDV
+20 AFSPALAKTDKQQDV
-35 KKKEIEKHVL
+35 KKKEVKKHAL

-141 IQVPKELKNIHK
+141 IQVPKELKKIDK
-153 LAFEASEDSQ
+153 IAFEDSIA
-163 PKVQVC
+163 KVEVY
-169 TDDQAC
+169 TEDQAC
-175 FNALKNLINQYDQ
+175 FDALKALIKKYDD
-188 EDEEAGNDPLCSW
+188 EDEEAGEEPSCSW
-201 TVKLEQQNVDLL
+201 TVKLGQS
-213 FKANNGSNET
+213 NN
-223 KLVKVQKDK
+223 
-232 EYTLPECEFA
+232 
-242 APEGK
+242 
-247 EFKAWDLGHGI
+247 
-258 FKKAG
+258 
-263 EKFIPKM
+263 
-270 NTTITALWQNIPGV
+270 NTVN
-284 ENFTLDKTE
+284 
-293 INTMANEKVVAKF
+293 
-306 KVKDIAL
+306 
-313 LKGHFD
+313 
-319 LVLRVGS
+319 
-326 YTSVEPGLKVKIKRT
+326 
-341 IGGIDVKENTF
+341 
-352 ITKDK
+352 
-357 LTSSSLLCL
+357 LT
-366 AKAVGDD
+366 
-373 KLLSFEQNKGKEIE
+373 
-387 HEISFEG
+387 
-394 IPEDKTYKLKLQ
+394 
-406 VCSFDNENFTSSV
+406 
-419 ASAHYETDAI
+419 
-429 DFTAKS
+429 
-435 SIPEGKVSVNFDANG
+435 
-450 GTGSMQSEIVDKD
+450 
-463 SEYELPNCEFEPP
+463 
-476 AEKVFDKWSV
+476 
-486 SIGGNAPEGKNPG
+486 
-499 DKITASGNVVVKA
+499 
-512 EWKDKPA
+512 
-519 PPTPKYKV
+519 
-527 TFDADG
+527 
-533 GEGEMPEAEVEEND
+533 
-547 DYILPACAF
+547 
-556 GAPEGKE
+556 
-563 FDKWSVTVGGAS
+563 
-575 PIDKMPGDL
+575 
-584 VKVTDNVTVK
+584 
-594 AVWKNKPIPMV
+594 
-605 DLLFKANNGTNET
+605 FKANNGTNEI
-618 KTITV
+618 KTVKV
-623 EKDKEYILPECE
+623 EKDKEYILPECD
-635 FAAPAGKEFKTWDLG
+635 FAAPAGKEFKSWDLG

-660 FTPKTDKEITAIWA
+660 FTPKTDKEITAIWE

-693 NEKLTAKFKVK
+693 NEKLTAKVKIK
-704 DMATLSGN
+704 DMATLSGH

-852 IVDKDSEYELPN
+852 IIDKDSEYELPN
-864 CEFEPPAEKV
+864 CEFEPPVEKV
-874 FDKWSVSIGGNAPE
+874 FDKWSVSIGGSAPE
-888 GKNPGDKITA
+888 GKNPGDKITT
-898 SGNVVVKAEW
+898 SGNVTVKAEW

-965 GGASPI
+965 GGAAPV
-971 DKMPGDLVKVTD
+971 DKIPGDSVKVTG

-992 NKPIPSVDVTFDADG
+992 NKLIPSVDVTFDADG
-1007 GSGEMPKE
+1007 GSGEMLNE

-1044 VGAAAPVFKMP
+1044 VGAAVPVFKMP

-1124 NHNQY
+1124 EHNQY

-1153 IPVKTVKFNFKEGT
+1153 IPVKTVKFNFKEGA
-1167 EERSYE
+1167 EEHSYE
-1173 MGTVLSLPKYDA
+1173 VDTTITLPKYDTE
-1185 DKHPMPKGMKFTG
+1185 KHPISEGMKFIG

-1302 LTAKDIKKL
+1302 LSAKDIKKL
-1311 KKGKLSFIVIG
+1311 KKGKLSFIIIG

>member
-35 KKKEIEKHVL
+35 KKKEIEKHAL

-77 SDSGLEKFNTQSDKT
+77 SDSGLQKFNAQSDKT

-141 IQVPKELKNIHK
+141 IQVPKELKKIDK
-153 LAFEASEDSQ
+153 IAFEDSIA
-163 PKVQVC
+163 KVEVY
-169 TDDQAC
+169 TEDQAC
-175 FNALKNLINQYDQ
+175 FDALKALIKKYDD
-188 EDEEAGNDPLCSW
+188 EDEDAGEEPRCSW
-201 TVKLEQQNVDLL
+201 TVKLGNI
-213 FKANNGSNET
+213 NN
-223 KLVKVQKDK
+223 
-232 EYTLPECEFA
+232 
-242 APEGK
+242 
-247 EFKAWDLGHGI
+247 
-258 FKKAG
+258 
-263 EKFIPKM
+263 
-270 NTTITALWQNIPGV
+270 NTVN
-284 ENFTLDKTE
+284 
-293 INTMANEKVVAKF
+293 
-306 KVKDIAL
+306 
-313 LKGHFD
+313 
-319 LVLRVGS
+319 
-326 YTSVEPGLKVKIKRT
+326 
-341 IGGIDVKENTF
+341 
-352 ITKDK
+352 
-357 LTSSSLLCL
+357 LT
-366 AKAVGDD
+366 
-373 KLLSFEQNKGKEIE
+373 
-387 HEISFEG
+387 
-394 IPEDKTYKLKLQ
+394 
-406 VCSFDNENFTSSV
+406 
-419 ASAHYETDAI
+419 
-429 DFTAKS
+429 
-435 SIPEGKVSVNFDANG
+435 
-450 GTGSMQSEIVDKD
+450 
-463 SEYELPNCEFEPP
+463 
-476 AEKVFDKWSV
+476 
-486 SIGGNAPEGKNPG
+486 
-499 DKITASGNVVVKA
+499 
-512 EWKDKPA
+512 
-519 PPTPKYKV
+519 
-527 TFDADG
+527 
-533 GEGEMPEAEVEEND
+533 
-547 DYILPACAF
+547 
-556 GAPEGKE
+556 
-563 FDKWSVTVGGAS
+563 
-575 PIDKMPGDL
+575 
-584 VKVTDNVTVK
+584 
-594 AVWKNKPIPMV
+594 
-605 DLLFKANNGTNET
+605 FKANNGTNET
-618 KTITV
+618 KTVTV

-635 FAAPAGKEFKTWDLG
+635 FAAPAGKEFKAWDIG

-874 FDKWSVSIGGNAPE
+874 FDKWSVSIGGSAPE
-888 GKNPGDKITA
+888 GKNPGDKITT
-898 SGNVVVKAEW
+898 SGNVTVKAEW

-949 FGAPEG
+949 FEAPEG
-955 KEFDKWSVTV
+955 KEFEKWSVTV
-965 GGASPI
+965 GGAAPV
-971 DKMPGDLVKVTD
+971 DKMPGDPVKVTG

-992 NKPIPSVDVTFDADG
+992 NKPIPSVDVTFDANG

-1107 TFAAVDETKE
+1107 AFAAVDETKE

-1124 NHNQY
+1124 EHNQY

-1138 ENTEFTAVWKTKIPQ
+1138 ENTEFTAVWEVKVPPIQ
-1153 IPVKTVKFNFKEGT
+1153 IKTVKYNYNEGT

-1173 MGTVLSLPKYDA
+1173 VGTVLSLPKYDA
-1185 DKHPMPKGMKFTG
+1185 DKHPMPQGMKFTG

-1218 LKDNTVITPE
+1218 LKDDTVITPE
-1228 YEKIPPKP
+1228 YAKIPPKP
-1236 LTKLKIKA
+1236 LAKLKIKA
-1244 PKTFKIKKKAKKAV
+1244 PKVFKIKKKAKKAV

-1265 AKQADLKKLNAE
+1265 AKQVDLKKLNAE

>member
-35 KKKEIEKHVL
+35 KKKEIEKHAL

-163 PKVQVC
+163 PKVQIC

-175 FNALKNLINQYDQ
+175 FNALKNLINQYDH
-188 EDEEAGNDPLCSW
+188 EEAGNDPLCSW

-258 FKKAG
+258 LKKAG

-293 INTMANEKVVAKF
+293 INTMANEKLTAKF
-306 KVKDIAL
+306 KVKDMATL
-313 LKGHFD
+313 SGHFD
-319 LVLRVGS
+319 LVLRVQS
-326 YTSVEPGLKVKIKRT
+326 YTTIQPGLKIKVKRT
-341 IGGIDVKENTF
+341 IGSDVKENTF
-352 ITKDK
+352 TTVDK
-357 LTSSSLLCL
+357 LTTSSLLCL

-450 GTGSMQSEIVDKD
+450 GTGSMQSEIIDKD

-486 SIGGNAPEGKNPG
+486 SIGGSAPEGKNPG
-499 DKITASGNVVVKA
+499 DKITASGNVTVKA

-519 PPTPKYKV
+519 PMPKKFKI
-527 TFDADG
+527 TFDKNG
-533 GEGEMPEAEVEEND
+533 GSGDMAEVTAEEGD
-547 DYILPACAF
+547 DYVLPASTF
-556 GAPEGKE
+556 EAPEGME
-563 FDKWSVTVGGAS
+563 FDKWEVKQGSENPSFKNA
-575 PIDKMPGDL
+575 GDII
-584 VKVTDNVTVK
+584 KVIDNVTVK
-594 AVWKNKPIPMV
+594 AVWKNK
-605 DLLFKANNGTNET
+605 L
-618 KTITV
+618 
-623 EKDKEYILPECE
+623 
-635 FAAPAGKEFKTWDLG
+635 
-650 HGMFKKPGEK
+650 
-660 FTPKTDKEITAIWA
+660 
-674 KISGI
+674 
-679 ENFTLDKTEINTMA
+679 
-693 NEKLTAKFKVK
+693 
-704 DMATLSGN
+704 
-712 FDLVLRVQSYT
+712 
-723 TIQPGLK
+723 
-730 IKVKR
+730 
-735 TIGSDVKENTF
+735 
-746 TTVDKLTSSSLL
+746 
-758 CLAKAVGDDKLLSFE
+758 
-773 QNKGKEIEHE
+773 
-783 ISFEGIPE
+783 
-791 DKTYKLKLQVCSF
+791 
-804 DNENFTSSVASAHYE
+804 
-819 TDAIDFTAKS
+819 
-829 SIPEG
+829 
-834 KVSVN
+834 
-839 FDANGGTGSMQSE
+839 
-852 IVDKDSEYELPN
+852 
-864 CEFEPPAEKV
+864 
-874 FDKWSVSIGGNAPE
+874 
-888 GKNPGDKITA
+888 
-898 SGNVVVKAEW
+898 
-908 KDKPAPPT
+908 
-916 PKYKVTFDADGGE
+916 
-929 GEMPEA
+929 
-935 EVEENDDYILPACA
+935 
-949 FGAPEG
+949 
-955 KEFDKWSVTV
+955 
-965 GGASPI
+965 
-971 DKMPGDLVKVTD
+971 
-983 NVTVKAVWK
+983 
-992 NKPIPSVDVTFDADG
+992 IPSVDVTFDADG
-1007 GSGEMPKE
+1007 GSGEMLNE

-1065 SVKAVWSKKIT
+1065 SVKAVWGKKIT

-1107 TFAAVDETKE
+1107 AFAAVDETKE

-1124 NHNQY
+1124 EHNQY

-1138 ENTEFTAVWKTKIPQ
+1138 DNTEFTAVWKTKIPQ
-1153 IPVKTVKFNFKEGT
+1153 IPVKTVKFNFKEGA
-1167 EERSYE
+1167 EEHSYE
-1173 MGTVLSLPKYDA
+1173 VDTTITLPKYDTE
-1185 DKHPMPKGMKFTG
+1185 KHPISEGMKFTG

-1258 LTLNIKG
+1258 LTLDIKG

-1287 MDLKSIGKKGAYKIK
+1287 MDLKSIGKKRR
-1302 LTAKDIKKL
+1302 IKKL
-1311 KKGKLSFIVIG
+1311 CLR
-1322 NNSIAGIKVTIN
+1322 
-1334 FAFK
+1334 

>member
-35 KKKEIEKHVL
+35 KKKEIEKHAL

-57 KRNVFEEGDFKS
+57 KRNVFKEGDFKS

-77 SDSGLEKFNTQSDKT
+77 SDSGLQKFNAQSDKT

-141 IQVPKELKNIHK
+141 IQVPKELKKIDK
-153 LAFEASEDSQ
+153 IAFEDSIA
-163 PKVQVC
+163 KVEVY
-169 TDDQAC
+169 TEDQAC
-175 FNALKNLINQYDQ
+175 FDALKALIKKYDD
-188 EDEEAGNDPLCSW
+188 EDEEAGEEPSCSW
-201 TVKLEQQNVDLL
+201 TVKLGQSNNNTVNLT
-213 FKANNGSNET
+213 FKANNGTNEIKT
-223 KLVKVQKDK
+223 VKVEKDK
-232 EYTLPECEFA
+232 EYILPECDFA
-242 APEGK
+242 APAGK
-247 EFKAWDLGHGI
+247 EFKSWDLGHGM
-258 FKKAG
+258 FKKPG
-263 EKFIPKM
+263 EKFTPK
-270 NTTITALWQNIPGV
+270 TDKEITAIWEKISGI

-293 INTMANEKVVAKF
+293 INTMANEKLTAKF
-306 KVKDIAL
+306 KVKDMATL
-313 LKGHFD
+313 SGHFD
-319 LVLRVGS
+319 LVLRVQS
-326 YTSVEPGLKVKIKRT
+326 YTTIQPGLKIKVKRT
-341 IGGIDVKENTF
+341 IGSDVKENTF
-352 ITKDK
+352 TTVDK

-373 KLLSFEQNKGKEIE
+373 KLLSFEQHKGKEIE

-406 VCSFDNENFTSSV
+406 VCSFDNENFISNVSLSHPEV
-419 ASAHYETDAI
+419 DAI

-476 AEKVFDKWSV
+476 AEKAFDKWSV
-486 SIGGNAPEGKNPG
+486 SIGGSAPEGKNPG

-575 PIDKMPGDL
+575 PIDKMPGD
-584 VKVTDNVTVK
+584 
-594 AVWKNKPIPMV
+594 P
-605 DLLFKANNGTNET
+605 
-618 KTITV
+618 
-623 EKDKEYILPECE
+623 
-635 FAAPAGKEFKTWDLG
+635 
-650 HGMFKKPGEK
+650 
-660 FTPKTDKEITAIWA
+660 
-674 KISGI
+674 
-679 ENFTLDKTEINTMA
+679 
-693 NEKLTAKFKVK
+693 
-704 DMATLSGN
+704 
-712 FDLVLRVQSYT
+712 
-723 TIQPGLK
+723 
-730 IKVKR
+730 
-735 TIGSDVKENTF
+735 
-746 TTVDKLTSSSLL
+746 
-758 CLAKAVGDDKLLSFE
+758 
-773 QNKGKEIEHE
+773 
-783 ISFEGIPE
+783 
-791 DKTYKLKLQVCSF
+791 
-804 DNENFTSSVASAHYE
+804 
-819 TDAIDFTAKS
+819 
-829 SIPEG
+829 
-834 KVSVN
+834 
-839 FDANGGTGSMQSE
+839 
-852 IVDKDSEYELPN
+852 
-864 CEFEPPAEKV
+864 
-874 FDKWSVSIGGNAPE
+874 
-888 GKNPGDKITA
+888 
-898 SGNVVVKAEW
+898 
-908 KDKPAPPT
+908 
-916 PKYKVTFDADGGE
+916 
-929 GEMPEA
+929 
-935 EVEENDDYILPACA
+935 
-949 FGAPEG
+949 
-955 KEFDKWSVTV
+955 
-965 GGASPI
+965 
-971 DKMPGDLVKVTD
+971 VKVTD

-992 NKPIPSVDVTFDADG
+992 NKPIPSVDVTFDANG

-1124 NHNQY
+1124 EHNQY

-1153 IPVKTVKFNFKEGT
+1153 IPVKTVKFNFKEGA
-1167 EERSYE
+1167 EEHSYE
-1173 MGTVLSLPKYDA
+1173 VDTTITLPKYDTE
-1185 DKHPMPKGMKFTG
+1185 KHPISEGMKFTG

-1218 LKDNTVITPE
+1218 LKDDTVITPE

>member
-35 KKKEIEKHVL
+35 KKKEIEKHAL

-141 IQVPKELKNIHK
+141 IQVPKELKKIDK
-153 LAFEASEDSQ
+153 IAFEDSIA
-163 PKVQVC
+163 KVEVY
-169 TDDQAC
+169 TEDQAC
-175 FNALKNLINQYDQ
+175 FDALKALIKKYDD
-188 EDEEAGNDPLCSW
+188 EDEEAGEEPSCSW
-201 TVKLEQQNVDLL
+201 TVKLGQS
-213 FKANNGSNET
+213 NN
-223 KLVKVQKDK
+223 
-232 EYTLPECEFA
+232 
-242 APEGK
+242 
-247 EFKAWDLGHGI
+247 
-258 FKKAG
+258 
-263 EKFIPKM
+263 
-270 NTTITALWQNIPGV
+270 NTVN
-284 ENFTLDKTE
+284 
-293 INTMANEKVVAKF
+293 
-306 KVKDIAL
+306 
-313 LKGHFD
+313 
-319 LVLRVGS
+319 
-326 YTSVEPGLKVKIKRT
+326 
-341 IGGIDVKENTF
+341 
-352 ITKDK
+352 
-357 LTSSSLLCL
+357 LT
-366 AKAVGDD
+366 
-373 KLLSFEQNKGKEIE
+373 
-387 HEISFEG
+387 
-394 IPEDKTYKLKLQ
+394 
-406 VCSFDNENFTSSV
+406 
-419 ASAHYETDAI
+419 
-429 DFTAKS
+429 
-435 SIPEGKVSVNFDANG
+435 
-450 GTGSMQSEIVDKD
+450 
-463 SEYELPNCEFEPP
+463 
-476 AEKVFDKWSV
+476 
-486 SIGGNAPEGKNPG
+486 
-499 DKITASGNVVVKA
+499 
-512 EWKDKPA
+512 
-519 PPTPKYKV
+519 
-527 TFDADG
+527 
-533 GEGEMPEAEVEEND
+533 
-547 DYILPACAF
+547 
-556 GAPEGKE
+556 
-563 FDKWSVTVGGAS
+563 
-575 PIDKMPGDL
+575 
-584 VKVTDNVTVK
+584 
-594 AVWKNKPIPMV
+594 
-605 DLLFKANNGTNET
+605 FKANNGTNEI
-618 KTITV
+618 KTVKV

-783 ISFEGIPE
+783 ISFEGIPK
-791 DKTYKLKLQVCSF
+791 DKSYKLKLQVCSF
-804 DNENFTSSVASAHYE
+804 DGENFVSNVSNSHPEV
-819 TDAIDFTAKS
+819 DAIDFTAKS

-834 KVSVN
+834 KVSLN
-839 FDANGGTGSMQSE
+839 FDANGGKGNMPGE
-852 IVDKDSEYELPN
+852 LLNKDSEYKLPE
-864 CEFEPPAEKV
+864 CGF
-874 FDKWSVSIGGNAPE
+874 
-888 GKNPGDKITA
+888 T
-898 SGNVVVKAEW
+898 
-908 KDKPAPPT
+908 
-916 PKYKVTFDADGGE
+916 
-929 GEMPEA
+929 
-935 EVEENDDYILPACA
+935 
-949 FGAPEG
+949 APEG
-955 KEFDKWSVTV
+955 KEFDKWSVKI
-965 GGASPI
+965 GAAQEVE
-971 DKMPGDLVKVTD
+971 KVPGDSITASADIIVKALWKDKPAPMPKKFKITFDKNGGSGDMAEVTAEEGDDYVLPASTFEAPEGMEFDKWEVKQGSENPSFKNAGDIIKVTD

-992 NKPIPSVDVTFDADG
+992 NKLIPSVDVTFDADG
-1007 GSGEMPKE
+1007 GSGEMLNE

-1044 VGAAAPVFKMP
+1044 VGAAVPVFKMP

-1124 NHNQY
+1124 EHNQY

-1153 IPVKTVKFNFKEGT
+1153 IPVKTVKFNFKEGA
-1167 EERSYE
+1167 EEHSYE
-1173 MGTVLSLPKYDA
+1173 VDTTITLPKYDTE
-1185 DKHPMPKGMKFTG
+1185 KHPISEGMKFTG

-1244 PKTFKIKKKAKKAV
+1244 PKTLKIKKKAKKAV

-1265 AKQADLKKLNAE
+1265 AKQVDLKKLNAE

>member
-35 KKKEIEKHVL
+35 KKKEIEKHAL

-69 SGAILTGF
+69 NGAILTGF

-141 IQVPKELKNIHK
+141 IQVPKELKKIDK
-153 LAFEASEDSQ
+153 IAFEDSIA
-163 PKVQVC
+163 KVEVY
-169 TDDQAC
+169 TEDQAC
-175 FNALKNLINQYDQ
+175 FDALKALIKKYDD
-188 EDEEAGNDPLCSW
+188 EDEEAGEESSCSW
-201 TVKLEQQNVDLL
+201 TVKLGQS
-213 FKANNGSNET
+213 NN
-223 KLVKVQKDK
+223 
-232 EYTLPECEFA
+232 
-242 APEGK
+242 
-247 EFKAWDLGHGI
+247 
-258 FKKAG
+258 
-263 EKFIPKM
+263 
-270 NTTITALWQNIPGV
+270 NTVN
-284 ENFTLDKTE
+284 
-293 INTMANEKVVAKF
+293 
-306 KVKDIAL
+306 
-313 LKGHFD
+313 
-319 LVLRVGS
+319 
-326 YTSVEPGLKVKIKRT
+326 
-341 IGGIDVKENTF
+341 
-352 ITKDK
+352 
-357 LTSSSLLCL
+357 LT
-366 AKAVGDD
+366 
-373 KLLSFEQNKGKEIE
+373 
-387 HEISFEG
+387 
-394 IPEDKTYKLKLQ
+394 
-406 VCSFDNENFTSSV
+406 
-419 ASAHYETDAI
+419 
-429 DFTAKS
+429 
-435 SIPEGKVSVNFDANG
+435 
-450 GTGSMQSEIVDKD
+450 
-463 SEYELPNCEFEPP
+463 
-476 AEKVFDKWSV
+476 
-486 SIGGNAPEGKNPG
+486 
-499 DKITASGNVVVKA
+499 
-512 EWKDKPA
+512 
-519 PPTPKYKV
+519 
-527 TFDADG
+527 
-533 GEGEMPEAEVEEND
+533 
-547 DYILPACAF
+547 
-556 GAPEGKE
+556 
-563 FDKWSVTVGGAS
+563 
-575 PIDKMPGDL
+575 
-584 VKVTDNVTVK
+584 
-594 AVWKNKPIPMV
+594 
-605 DLLFKANNGTNET
+605 FKANNGTNEI
-618 KTITV
+618 KTVKV

-635 FAAPAGKEFKTWDLG
+635 FAAPAGKEFKAWDIG

-679 ENFTLDKTEINTMA
+679 ENFTLDKTEINTMV

-783 ISFEGIPE
+783 ISFEGIPK
-791 DKTYKLKLQVCSF
+791 DKSYKLKLQVCSF
-804 DNENFTSSVASAHYE
+804 DGENFVSNVSNSHPEV
-819 TDAIDFTAKS
+819 DAIDFTAKS

-834 KVSVN
+834 KVSLN
-839 FDANGGTGSMQSE
+839 FDANGGKGNMPGE
-852 IVDKDSEYELPN
+852 LLNKDSEYKLPE
-864 CEFEPPAEKV
+864 CGF
-874 FDKWSVSIGGNAPE
+874 
-888 GKNPGDKITA
+888 T
-898 SGNVVVKAEW
+898 
-908 KDKPAPPT
+908 
-916 PKYKVTFDADGGE
+916 
-929 GEMPEA
+929 
-935 EVEENDDYILPACA
+935 
-949 FGAPEG
+949 APEG
-955 KEFDKWSVTV
+955 KEFDKWSVKV
-965 GGASPI
+965 GAVQEVE
-971 DKMPGDLVKVTD
+971 KAPGDSITASADTIVKALWKDKPAPMPKKFKITFDKNGGSGDMAEVTAEEGDDYVLPASTFEAPEGMEFDKWEVKQGSENPSFKNAGDIIKVTD

-992 NKPIPSVDVTFDADG
+992 NKPIPMVEVTFDADG
-1007 GSGEMPKE
+1007 GSGEMPNE

-1107 TFAAVDETKE
+1107 AFAAVDETKE

-1124 NHNQY
+1124 EHNQY

-1153 IPVKTVKFNFKEGT
+1153 IPVKTVKFNFKEGA
-1167 EERSYE
+1167 EEHSYE
-1173 MGTVLSLPKYDA
+1173 VDTTITLPKYDME
-1185 DKHPMPKGMKFTG
+1185 KHPISEGMKFTG

-1265 AKQADLKKLNAE
+1265 AKQVDLKKLNAE
-1277 LRMGKKLIKK
+1277 LRMGKQLIKK

>member
-35 KKKEIEKHVL
+35 KKKEIEKHAL

-141 IQVPKELKNIHK
+141 IQVPKELKKIDK
-153 LAFEASEDSQ
+153 IAFEDSIA
-163 PKVQVC
+163 KVEVY
-169 TDDQAC
+169 TEDQAC
-175 FNALKNLINQYDQ
+175 FDALKALIKKYDD
-188 EDEEAGNDPLCSW
+188 EDEEAGEEPSCSW
-201 TVKLEQQNVDLL
+201 TVKLGQSNNNTVNLT
-213 FKANNGSNET
+213 FKANNGTNEIKT
-223 KLVKVQKDK
+223 VKVEKDK
-232 EYTLPECEFA
+232 EYILPECDFA
-242 APEGK
+242 APAGK
-247 EFKAWDLGHGI
+247 EFKSWDLGHGM
-258 FKKAG
+258 FKKPG
-263 EKFIPKM
+263 EKFTPK
-270 NTTITALWQNIPGV
+270 TDKEITAIWEKISGI

-293 INTMANEKVVAKF
+293 INTMANEKLTAKF
-306 KVKDIAL
+306 KVKDMATL
-313 LKGHFD
+313 SGHFD
-319 LVLRVGS
+319 LVLRVQS
-326 YTSVEPGLKVKIKRT
+326 YTTIQPGLKIKVKRT
-341 IGGIDVKENTF
+341 IGSDVKENTF
-352 ITKDK
+352 TTVDK
-357 LTSSSLLCL
+357 LTTSSLLCL

-419 ASAHYETDAI
+419 ASAHYETGAI

-450 GTGSMQSEIVDKD
+450 GTGSMQSEIIDKD

-486 SIGGNAPEGKNPG
+486 SIGGSAPEGKNPG
-499 DKITASGNVVVKA
+499 DKITTSGNVTVKA

-563 FDKWSVTVGGAS
+563 FDKWSVTVGGAA
-575 PIDKMPGDL
+575 PVDKIPGDS
-584 VKVTDNVTVK
+584 VKVTGNVTVK

-605 DLLFKANNGTNET
+605 NLLFKANNGTNET

-635 FAAPAGKEFKTWDLG
+635 FAAPAGKEFKAWDIG

-679 ENFTLDKTEINTMA
+679 ENFTLDKTEINTMV

-783 ISFEGIPE
+783 ISFEGIPK
-791 DKTYKLKLQVCSF
+791 DKSYKLKLQVCSF
-804 DNENFTSSVASAHYE
+804 DGENFVSNVSNSHPEV
-819 TDAIDFTAKS
+819 DAIDFTAKS
-829 SIPEG
+829 SVPEG
-834 KVSVN
+834 KVSLN
-839 FDANGGTGSMQSE
+839 FDANGGKGNMPGE
-852 IVDKDSEYELPN
+852 LLNKDSEYKLPE
-864 CEFEPPAEKV
+864 CGF
-874 FDKWSVSIGGNAPE
+874 
-888 GKNPGDKITA
+888 T
-898 SGNVVVKAEW
+898 
-908 KDKPAPPT
+908 
-916 PKYKVTFDADGGE
+916 
-929 GEMPEA
+929 
-935 EVEENDDYILPACA
+935 
-949 FGAPEG
+949 APEG
-955 KEFDKWSVTV
+955 KEFDKWSVKV
-965 GGASPI
+965 GAAQEVE
-971 DKMPGDLVKVTD
+971 KAPGDSITASADIIVKALWKDKPAPMPKKFKITFDKNGGSGDMAEVTAEEGDDYVLPASTFEAPEGMEFDKWEVKQGSENPSFKNAGDIIKVID

-1007 GSGEMPKE
+1007 GSGEMPNE

-1093 IVVTGSEEIFLPLP
+1093 IVVTGSKEIFLPLP
-1107 TFAAVDETKE
+1107 VFAAVDETKE

-1124 NHNQY
+1124 EHNQY

-1153 IPVKTVKFNFKEGT
+1153 IPVKTVKFNFKEGA
-1167 EERSYE
+1167 EEHSYE
-1173 MGTVLSLPKYDA
+1173 VDTTITLPKYDME
-1185 DKHPMPKGMKFTG
+1185 KHPISEGMKFTG

-1265 AKQADLKKLNAE
+1265 AKQVDLKKLNAE

>member
-35 KKKEIEKHVL
+35 KKKEIEKHAL

-120 NIPEGYERI
+120 NIPEGYEKI

-141 IQVPKELKNIHK
+141 IQVPKELKKIAK
-153 LAFEASEDSQ
+153 LAFEDSIA
-163 PKVQVC
+163 KVEVY
-169 TDDQAC
+169 TEDQAC
-175 FNALKNLINQYDQ
+175 FDALKALIKEYDD
-188 EDEEAGNDPLCSW
+188 EDEEANEEPSCSW
-201 TVKLEQQNVDLL
+201 TVKLGQSNNNTVNLT
-213 FKANNGSNET
+213 FKANNGTNET
-223 KLVKVQKDK
+223 KTVKAEKDK
-232 EYTLPECEFA
+232 EYILPECKFA
-242 APEGK
+242 TPAGK
-247 EFKAWDLGHGI
+247 EFKTWDLGHGM
-258 FKKAG
+258 FKKPG
-263 EKFIPKM
+263 EKFTPKA
-270 NTTITALWQNIPGV
+270 NTEITAIWEKISGI

-293 INTMANEKVVAKF
+293 INTMANEKLTAKF
-306 KVKDIAL
+306 KVKDMATL
-313 LKGHFD
+313 SGHFD
-319 LVLRVGS
+319 LVLRVQS
-326 YTSVEPGLKVKIKRT
+326 YTTIQPGLKIKVKRT
-341 IGGIDVKENTF
+341 IGSDVKENTF
-352 ITKDK
+352 TTVDK
-357 LTSSSLLCL
+357 LTTSSLLCL

-486 SIGGNAPEGKNPG
+486 SIGGSAPEGKNPG
-499 DKITASGNVVVKA
+499 DKITTSGNVTVKA

-575 PIDKMPGDL
+575 PVDKIPGDP
-584 VKVTDNVTVK
+584 VKVT
-594 AVWKNKPIPMV
+594 
-605 DLLFKANNGTNET
+605 G
-618 KTITV
+618 
-623 EKDKEYILPECE
+623 
-635 FAAPAGKEFKTWDLG
+635 
-650 HGMFKKPGEK
+650 
-660 FTPKTDKEITAIWA
+660 
-674 KISGI
+674 
-679 ENFTLDKTEINTMA
+679 
-693 NEKLTAKFKVK
+693 
-704 DMATLSGN
+704 
-712 FDLVLRVQSYT
+712 
-723 TIQPGLK
+723 
-730 IKVKR
+730 
-735 TIGSDVKENTF
+735 
-746 TTVDKLTSSSLL
+746 
-758 CLAKAVGDDKLLSFE
+758 
-773 QNKGKEIEHE
+773 
-783 ISFEGIPE
+783 
-791 DKTYKLKLQVCSF
+791 
-804 DNENFTSSVASAHYE
+804 
-819 TDAIDFTAKS
+819 
-829 SIPEG
+829 
-834 KVSVN
+834 
-839 FDANGGTGSMQSE
+839 
-852 IVDKDSEYELPN
+852 
-864 CEFEPPAEKV
+864 
-874 FDKWSVSIGGNAPE
+874 
-888 GKNPGDKITA
+888 
-898 SGNVVVKAEW
+898 
-908 KDKPAPPT
+908 
-916 PKYKVTFDADGGE
+916 
-929 GEMPEA
+929 
-935 EVEENDDYILPACA
+935 
-949 FGAPEG
+949 
-955 KEFDKWSVTV
+955 
-965 GGASPI
+965 
-971 DKMPGDLVKVTD
+971 

-992 NKPIPSVDVTFDADG
+992 NKPIPSVDVTFDANG
-1007 GSGEMPKE
+1007 GSGEMLNE

-1107 TFAAVDETKE
+1107 AFAAVDETKE

-1124 NHNQY
+1124 EHNQY

-1153 IPVKTVKFNFKEGT
+1153 IPVKTVKFNFKEGA
-1167 EERSYE
+1167 EEHSYE
-1173 MGTVLSLPKYDA
+1173 VDTTITLPKYDME
-1185 DKHPMPKGMKFTG
+1185 KHPISEGMKFTG

-1218 LKDNTVITPE
+1218 LKDDTVITPE

-1236 LTKLKIKA
+1236 LTKLKIKV
-1244 PKTFKIKKKAKKAV
+1244 PKTFKIKKKAKNAV

-1265 AKQADLKKLNAE
+1265 AKQVDLKKLNAE

>member
-35 KKKEIEKHVL
+35 KKKEIEKHAL

-69 SGAILTGF
+69 NGAILTGF

-141 IQVPKELKNIHK
+141 IQVPKELKKIDK
-153 LAFEASEDSQ
+153 IAFEDSIA
-163 PKVQVC
+163 KVEVY
-169 TDDQAC
+169 TEDQAC
-175 FNALKNLINQYDQ
+175 FDALKALIKKYDD
-188 EDEEAGNDPLCSW
+188 EDEEAGEESSCSW
-201 TVKLEQQNVDLL
+201 TVKLGQS
-213 FKANNGSNET
+213 NN
-223 KLVKVQKDK
+223 
-232 EYTLPECEFA
+232 
-242 APEGK
+242 
-247 EFKAWDLGHGI
+247 
-258 FKKAG
+258 
-263 EKFIPKM
+263 
-270 NTTITALWQNIPGV
+270 NTVN
-284 ENFTLDKTE
+284 
-293 INTMANEKVVAKF
+293 
-306 KVKDIAL
+306 
-313 LKGHFD
+313 
-319 LVLRVGS
+319 
-326 YTSVEPGLKVKIKRT
+326 
-341 IGGIDVKENTF
+341 
-352 ITKDK
+352 
-357 LTSSSLLCL
+357 LT
-366 AKAVGDD
+366 
-373 KLLSFEQNKGKEIE
+373 
-387 HEISFEG
+387 
-394 IPEDKTYKLKLQ
+394 
-406 VCSFDNENFTSSV
+406 
-419 ASAHYETDAI
+419 
-429 DFTAKS
+429 
-435 SIPEGKVSVNFDANG
+435 
-450 GTGSMQSEIVDKD
+450 
-463 SEYELPNCEFEPP
+463 
-476 AEKVFDKWSV
+476 
-486 SIGGNAPEGKNPG
+486 
-499 DKITASGNVVVKA
+499 
-512 EWKDKPA
+512 
-519 PPTPKYKV
+519 
-527 TFDADG
+527 
-533 GEGEMPEAEVEEND
+533 
-547 DYILPACAF
+547 
-556 GAPEGKE
+556 
-563 FDKWSVTVGGAS
+563 
-575 PIDKMPGDL
+575 
-584 VKVTDNVTVK
+584 
-594 AVWKNKPIPMV
+594 
-605 DLLFKANNGTNET
+605 FKANNGTNEI
-618 KTITV
+618 KTVKV

-635 FAAPAGKEFKTWDLG
+635 FAAPAGKEFKAWDIG

-679 ENFTLDKTEINTMA
+679 ENFTLDKTEINTMV

-783 ISFEGIPE
+783 ISFEGIPK
-791 DKTYKLKLQVCSF
+791 DKSYKLKLQVCSF
-804 DNENFTSSVASAHYE
+804 DGENFVSNVSNSHPEV
-819 TDAIDFTAKS
+819 DAIDFTAKS

-834 KVSVN
+834 KVSLN
-839 FDANGGTGSMQSE
+839 FDANGGKGNMPGE
-852 IVDKDSEYELPN
+852 LLNKDSEYKLPE
-864 CEFEPPAEKV
+864 CGF
-874 FDKWSVSIGGNAPE
+874 
-888 GKNPGDKITA
+888 T
-898 SGNVVVKAEW
+898 
-908 KDKPAPPT
+908 
-916 PKYKVTFDADGGE
+916 
-929 GEMPEA
+929 
-935 EVEENDDYILPACA
+935 
-949 FGAPEG
+949 APEG
-955 KEFDKWSVTV
+955 KEFDKWSVKI
-965 GGASPI
+965 GAAQEVE
-971 DKMPGDLVKVTD
+971 KAPGDSITASADIIVKALWKDKPAPMPKKFKITFDKNGGSGDMAEVTAEEGDDYVLPASTFEAPEGMEFDKWEVKQGSENPSFKNAGDIIKVTD

-992 NKPIPSVDVTFDADG
+992 NKPIPMVEVTFDADG
-1007 GSGEMPKE
+1007 GSGEMPNE

-1107 TFAAVDETKE
+1107 AFAAVDETKE

-1124 NHNQY
+1124 EHNQY

-1153 IPVKTVKFNFKEGT
+1153 IPVKTVKFNFKEGA
-1167 EERSYE
+1167 EEHSYE
-1173 MGTVLSLPKYDA
+1173 VDTTITLPKYDME
-1185 DKHPMPKGMKFTG
+1185 KHPISEGMKFTG

-1265 AKQADLKKLNAE
+1265 AKQVDLKKLNAE
-1277 LRMGKKLIKK
+1277 LRMGKQLIKK

>member
-35 KKKEIEKHVL
+35 KKKEIEKHAL

-69 SGAILTGF
+69 SGATLTGF
-77 SDSGLEKFNTQSDKT
+77 SDSGLQKFNAQSDKT

-141 IQVPKELKNIHK
+141 IQVPKELKKIDK
-153 LAFEASEDSQ
+153 IAFEDSIA
-163 PKVQVC
+163 KVEVY
-169 TDDQAC
+169 TEDQAC
-175 FNALKNLINQYDQ
+175 FDALKALIKKYDD
-188 EDEEAGNDPLCSW
+188 EDEEAGEEPGCSW
-201 TVKLEQQNVDLL
+201 TVKLGQS
-213 FKANNGSNET
+213 NN
-223 KLVKVQKDK
+223 
-232 EYTLPECEFA
+232 
-242 APEGK
+242 
-247 EFKAWDLGHGI
+247 
-258 FKKAG
+258 
-263 EKFIPKM
+263 
-270 NTTITALWQNIPGV
+270 NTVN
-284 ENFTLDKTE
+284 
-293 INTMANEKVVAKF
+293 
-306 KVKDIAL
+306 
-313 LKGHFD
+313 
-319 LVLRVGS
+319 
-326 YTSVEPGLKVKIKRT
+326 
-341 IGGIDVKENTF
+341 
-352 ITKDK
+352 
-357 LTSSSLLCL
+357 LT
-366 AKAVGDD
+366 
-373 KLLSFEQNKGKEIE
+373 
-387 HEISFEG
+387 
-394 IPEDKTYKLKLQ
+394 
-406 VCSFDNENFTSSV
+406 
-419 ASAHYETDAI
+419 
-429 DFTAKS
+429 
-435 SIPEGKVSVNFDANG
+435 
-450 GTGSMQSEIVDKD
+450 
-463 SEYELPNCEFEPP
+463 
-476 AEKVFDKWSV
+476 
-486 SIGGNAPEGKNPG
+486 
-499 DKITASGNVVVKA
+499 
-512 EWKDKPA
+512 
-519 PPTPKYKV
+519 
-527 TFDADG
+527 
-533 GEGEMPEAEVEEND
+533 
-547 DYILPACAF
+547 
-556 GAPEGKE
+556 
-563 FDKWSVTVGGAS
+563 
-575 PIDKMPGDL
+575 
-584 VKVTDNVTVK
+584 
-594 AVWKNKPIPMV
+594 
-605 DLLFKANNGTNET
+605 FKANNGTNET
-618 KTITV
+618 KTVKV
-623 EKDKEYILPECE
+623 EKDKEYILPECD
-635 FAAPAGKEFKTWDLG
+635 FAAPAGKEFKSWDLG

-679 ENFTLDKTEINTMA
+679 ENFTLDKTEINTMV

-852 IVDKDSEYELPN
+852 IIDKDSEYELPN

-874 FDKWSVSIGGNAPE
+874 FDKWSVSIGGSAPE
-888 GKNPGDKITA
+888 GKNPGDKITT
-898 SGNVVVKAEW
+898 SGNVTVKAEW

-971 DKMPGDLVKVTD
+971 DKMPGDPVKVTG

-992 NKPIPSVDVTFDADG
+992 NKPIPSVDVTFDANG

-1085 INGKLPEN
+1085 IIGNLPEN
-1093 IVVTGSEEIFLPLP
+1093 IVMSVSGEIFLPLP
-1107 TFAAVDETKE
+1107 MFTAVDETKE

-1129 LPGAAFMLD
+1129 LPGAAYMLD
-1138 ENTEFTAVWKTKIPQ
+1138 ADTEFTAVWEVKVPPIQT
-1153 IPVKTVKFNFKEGT
+1153 KTVKYNYSEGT

-1173 MGTVLSLPKYDA
+1173 VGTVLSLPKYDA
-1185 DKHPMPKGMKFTG
+1185 DKHPMPQGMKFAG
-1198 WKVEVAGEQAKM
+1198 WKVEVAGEQAKI

-1218 LKDNTVITPE
+1218 LKDDTVITPE
-1228 YEKIPPKP
+1228 YAKIPPKP
-1236 LTKLKIKA
+1236 LAKLKIKA
-1244 PKTFKIKKKAKKAV
+1244 PKVFKIKKKARRAQLKLV
-1258 LTLNIKG
+1258 IKG
-1265 AKQADLKKLNAE
+1265 AKLADLKKLKAE

-1302 LTAKDIKKL
+1302 LSAKDIKKL

>member
-35 KKKEIEKHVL
+35 KKKEIEKHAL

-77 SDSGLEKFNTQSDKT
+77 SDSGLQKFNAQSDKT

-141 IQVPKELKNIHK
+141 IQVPKELKKIDK
-153 LAFEASEDSQ
+153 IAFEDSIA
-163 PKVQVC
+163 KVEVY
-169 TDDQAC
+169 TEDQAC
-175 FNALKNLINQYDQ
+175 FDALKALIKKYDD
-188 EDEEAGNDPLCSW
+188 EDEEAGEEPSCSW
-201 TVKLEQQNVDLL
+201 TVKLGQS
-213 FKANNGSNET
+213 NN
-223 KLVKVQKDK
+223 
-232 EYTLPECEFA
+232 
-242 APEGK
+242 
-247 EFKAWDLGHGI
+247 
-258 FKKAG
+258 
-263 EKFIPKM
+263 
-270 NTTITALWQNIPGV
+270 NTVN
-284 ENFTLDKTE
+284 
-293 INTMANEKVVAKF
+293 
-306 KVKDIAL
+306 
-313 LKGHFD
+313 
-319 LVLRVGS
+319 
-326 YTSVEPGLKVKIKRT
+326 
-341 IGGIDVKENTF
+341 
-352 ITKDK
+352 
-357 LTSSSLLCL
+357 LT
-366 AKAVGDD
+366 
-373 KLLSFEQNKGKEIE
+373 
-387 HEISFEG
+387 
-394 IPEDKTYKLKLQ
+394 
-406 VCSFDNENFTSSV
+406 
-419 ASAHYETDAI
+419 
-429 DFTAKS
+429 
-435 SIPEGKVSVNFDANG
+435 
-450 GTGSMQSEIVDKD
+450 
-463 SEYELPNCEFEPP
+463 
-476 AEKVFDKWSV
+476 
-486 SIGGNAPEGKNPG
+486 
-499 DKITASGNVVVKA
+499 
-512 EWKDKPA
+512 
-519 PPTPKYKV
+519 
-527 TFDADG
+527 
-533 GEGEMPEAEVEEND
+533 
-547 DYILPACAF
+547 
-556 GAPEGKE
+556 
-563 FDKWSVTVGGAS
+563 
-575 PIDKMPGDL
+575 
-584 VKVTDNVTVK
+584 
-594 AVWKNKPIPMV
+594 
-605 DLLFKANNGTNET
+605 FKANNGTNEI
-618 KTITV
+618 KTVKV
-623 EKDKEYILPECE
+623 EKDKEYILPECD
-635 FAAPAGKEFKTWDLG
+635 FAAPAGKEFKSWDLG

-874 FDKWSVSIGGNAPE
+874 FDKWSVSIGGSAPE

-898 SGNVVVKAEW
+898 SGNVTVKAEW

-971 DKMPGDLVKVTD
+971 DKMPGDPVKVTD

-992 NKPIPSVDVTFDADG
+992 NKPIPSVDVTFDANG

-1107 TFAAVDETKE
+1107 AFAAVDETKE

-1129 LPGAAFMLD
+1129 LPGAAYMLD
-1138 ENTEFTAVWKTKIPQ
+1138 ADVEFTAVWKIKKPPIQT
-1153 IPVKTVKFNFKEGT
+1153 KTVKFNYSEGI
-1167 EERSYE
+1167 EEHSYE
-1173 MGTVLSLPKYDA
+1173 VDTTITLPKYDME
-1185 DKHPMPKGMKFTG
+1185 KHPISEGMKFIG

-1265 AKQADLKKLNAE
+1265 AKQVDLKKLNAE

-1302 LTAKDIKKL
+1302 LTAKEIKKL
-1311 KKGKLSFIVIG
+1311 KKGKLTFLVLGNKKIAKAKVVIKFSF
-1322 NNSIAGIKVTIN
+1322 K
-1334 FAFK
+1334 

>member
-35 KKKEIEKHVL
+35 KKKEIEKHAL

-141 IQVPKELKNIHK
+141 IQVPKELKKIDK
-153 LAFEASEDSQ
+153 IAFEDSIA
-163 PKVQVC
+163 KVEVY
-169 TDDQAC
+169 TEDQAC
-175 FNALKNLINQYDQ
+175 FDALKALIKKYDD
-188 EDEEAGNDPLCSW
+188 EDEEAGEEPSCSW
-201 TVKLEQQNVDLL
+201 TVKLGQS
-213 FKANNGSNET
+213 NN
-223 KLVKVQKDK
+223 
-232 EYTLPECEFA
+232 
-242 APEGK
+242 
-247 EFKAWDLGHGI
+247 
-258 FKKAG
+258 
-263 EKFIPKM
+263 
-270 NTTITALWQNIPGV
+270 NTVN
-284 ENFTLDKTE
+284 
-293 INTMANEKVVAKF
+293 
-306 KVKDIAL
+306 
-313 LKGHFD
+313 
-319 LVLRVGS
+319 
-326 YTSVEPGLKVKIKRT
+326 
-341 IGGIDVKENTF
+341 
-352 ITKDK
+352 
-357 LTSSSLLCL
+357 LT
-366 AKAVGDD
+366 
-373 KLLSFEQNKGKEIE
+373 
-387 HEISFEG
+387 
-394 IPEDKTYKLKLQ
+394 
-406 VCSFDNENFTSSV
+406 
-419 ASAHYETDAI
+419 
-429 DFTAKS
+429 
-435 SIPEGKVSVNFDANG
+435 
-450 GTGSMQSEIVDKD
+450 
-463 SEYELPNCEFEPP
+463 
-476 AEKVFDKWSV
+476 
-486 SIGGNAPEGKNPG
+486 
-499 DKITASGNVVVKA
+499 
-512 EWKDKPA
+512 
-519 PPTPKYKV
+519 
-527 TFDADG
+527 
-533 GEGEMPEAEVEEND
+533 
-547 DYILPACAF
+547 
-556 GAPEGKE
+556 
-563 FDKWSVTVGGAS
+563 
-575 PIDKMPGDL
+575 
-584 VKVTDNVTVK
+584 
-594 AVWKNKPIPMV
+594 
-605 DLLFKANNGTNET
+605 FKANNGTNEI
-618 KTITV
+618 KTVKV
-623 EKDKEYILPECE
+623 EKDKEYILPECD
-635 FAAPAGKEFKTWDLG
+635 FAAPAGKEFKSWDLG

-660 FTPKTDKEITAIWA
+660 FTPKTDKEITAIWE

-679 ENFTLDKTEINTMA
+679 ENFTLDKTEINTMV

-704 DMATLSGN
+704 DMATLSGH

-874 FDKWSVSIGGNAPE
+874 FDKWFVSIGGSAPE

-898 SGNVVVKAEW
+898 SGNVTVKAEW

-971 DKMPGDLVKVTD
+971 DKMPGDPVKVTD

-992 NKPIPSVDVTFDADG
+992 NKPIPMVEVTFDADG
-1007 GSGEMPKE
+1007 GSGEMPNE

-1107 TFAAVDETKE
+1107 MFTAADETKE

-1129 LPGAAFMLD
+1129 LPGAAYMLD
-1138 ENTEFTAVWKTKIPQ
+1138 ADVEFTAVWKIKKPPIQT
-1153 IPVKTVKFNFKEGT
+1153 KTVKYNYSEGI
-1167 EERSYE
+1167 EEQSYE
-1173 MGTVLSLPKYDA
+1173 VGTVLSLPKYDA
-1185 DKHPMPKGMKFTG
+1185 GKHPIPQGMKFAG
-1198 WKVEVAGEQAKM
+1198 WKVEVVGEQAKI

-1218 LKDNTVITPE
+1218 LKDDTVITPE
-1228 YEKIPPKP
+1228 YAKIPPKP
-1236 LTKLKIKA
+1236 LAKLKIKA

-1277 LRMGKKLIKK
+1277 LKMGKKLIKK

>member
-35 KKKEIEKHVL
+35 KKKEIEKHAL

-141 IQVPKELKNIHK
+141 IQVPKELKEINKI
-153 LAFEASEDSQ
+153 AFEDSIA
-163 PKVQVC
+163 KVEVY
-169 TDDQAC
+169 TEDQAC
-175 FNALKNLINQYDQ
+175 FDALKALIKKYDD
-188 EDEEAGNDPLCSW
+188 EDEEAGEEPSCSW
-201 TVKLEQQNVDLL
+201 TVKLGQSNNNTVNLT
-213 FKANNGSNET
+213 FKANNGTNEIKT
-223 KLVKVQKDK
+223 VKVEKDK
-232 EYTLPECEFA
+232 EYILPECEFA
-242 APEGK
+242 APAGK
-247 EFKAWDLGHGI
+247 EFKTWDLGHGM
-258 FKKAG
+258 FKKPG
-263 EKFIPKM
+263 EKFTPK
-270 NTTITALWQNIPGV
+270 TDKEITAMWAKISGI

-293 INTMANEKVVAKF
+293 INTMANEKLTAKF
-306 KVKDIAL
+306 KVKDMATL
-313 LKGHFD
+313 SGHFD
-319 LVLRVGS
+319 LVLRVQS
-326 YTSVEPGLKVKIKRT
+326 YTTIQPGLKIKVKRT
-341 IGGIDVKENTF
+341 IGSDVKENTF
-352 ITKDK
+352 TTVDK
-357 LTSSSLLCL
+357 LTTSSLLCL

-450 GTGSMQSEIVDKD
+450 GTGSMQSEIIDKD

-486 SIGGNAPEGKNPG
+486 SIGGSAPEGKNPG
-499 DKITASGNVVVKA
+499 DKITTSGNVTVKA

-563 FDKWSVTVGGAS
+563 FDKWSVTVGGAA
-575 PIDKMPGDL
+575 PVDKIPGDS
-584 VKVTDNVTVK
+584 VKVT
-594 AVWKNKPIPMV
+594 
-605 DLLFKANNGTNET
+605 G
-618 KTITV
+618 
-623 EKDKEYILPECE
+623 
-635 FAAPAGKEFKTWDLG
+635 
-650 HGMFKKPGEK
+650 
-660 FTPKTDKEITAIWA
+660 
-674 KISGI
+674 
-679 ENFTLDKTEINTMA
+679 
-693 NEKLTAKFKVK
+693 
-704 DMATLSGN
+704 
-712 FDLVLRVQSYT
+712 
-723 TIQPGLK
+723 
-730 IKVKR
+730 
-735 TIGSDVKENTF
+735 
-746 TTVDKLTSSSLL
+746 
-758 CLAKAVGDDKLLSFE
+758 
-773 QNKGKEIEHE
+773 
-783 ISFEGIPE
+783 
-791 DKTYKLKLQVCSF
+791 
-804 DNENFTSSVASAHYE
+804 
-819 TDAIDFTAKS
+819 
-829 SIPEG
+829 
-834 KVSVN
+834 
-839 FDANGGTGSMQSE
+839 
-852 IVDKDSEYELPN
+852 
-864 CEFEPPAEKV
+864 
-874 FDKWSVSIGGNAPE
+874 
-888 GKNPGDKITA
+888 
-898 SGNVVVKAEW
+898 
-908 KDKPAPPT
+908 
-916 PKYKVTFDADGGE
+916 
-929 GEMPEA
+929 
-935 EVEENDDYILPACA
+935 
-949 FGAPEG
+949 
-955 KEFDKWSVTV
+955 
-965 GGASPI
+965 
-971 DKMPGDLVKVTD
+971 

-992 NKPIPSVDVTFDADG
+992 NKPIPSVDVTFDANG

-1044 VGAAAPVFKMP
+1044 VGAAVPVFKMP

-1124 NHNQY
+1124 EHNQY

-1153 IPVKTVKFNFKEGT
+1153 IPVKTVKFNFKEGA
-1167 EERSYE
+1167 EEHSYE
-1173 MGTVLSLPKYDA
+1173 VDTTITLPKYDTE
-1185 DKHPMPKGMKFTG
+1185 KHPISEGMKFTG

-1265 AKQADLKKLNAE
+1265 AKQVDLKKLNAE
-1277 LRMGKKLIKK
+1277 LKMGKKLIKK

-1311 KKGKLSFIVIG
+1311 KKGKLNFIVIG

>member
-35 KKKEIEKHVL
+35 KKKEIEKHAL

-141 IQVPKELKNIHK
+141 IQVPKELKKINK
-153 LAFEASEDSQ
+153 LAFEDSIA
-163 PKVQVC
+163 KVEVY
-169 TDDQAC
+169 TEDQAC
-175 FNALKNLINQYDQ
+175 FDALKALIKEYDD
-188 EDEEAGNDPLCSW
+188 EDEEAGEEPSCSW
-201 TVKLEQQNVDLL
+201 TVKLGNINNNTVNLT
-213 FKANNGSNET
+213 FKANNGTNET
-223 KLVKVQKDK
+223 KTVKVEKDK
-232 EYTLPECEFA
+232 EYILPECDFA
-242 APEGK
+242 APAGK
-247 EFKAWDLGHGI
+247 EFKAWDLGHGM
-258 FKKAG
+258 FKKPG
-263 EKFIPKM
+263 EKFTPK
-270 NTTITALWQNIPGV
+270 TDKEITAIWEKISGI

-293 INTMANEKVVAKF
+293 INTMANEKLTA
-306 KVKDIAL
+306 KVKIKDMATL
-313 LKGHFD
+313 SGHFD
-319 LVLRVGS
+319 LVLRVQS
-326 YTSVEPGLKVKIKRT
+326 YTTIQPGLKIKVKRT
-341 IGGIDVKENTF
+341 IGSDVKENTF
-352 ITKDK
+352 TTVDK

-373 KLLSFEQNKGKEIE
+373 KLLSFEQHKGKEIE

-450 GTGSMQSEIVDKD
+450 GTGSMQSEIIDKD

-476 AEKVFDKWSV
+476 AEKEFDKWSV
-486 SIGGNAPEGKNPG
+486 SIGGSAPEGKNPG

-563 FDKWSVTVGGAS
+563 FDKWSVTVGVAS
-575 PIDKMPGDL
+575 PVDKMPGD
-584 VKVTDNVTVK
+584 
-594 AVWKNKPIPMV
+594 P
-605 DLLFKANNGTNET
+605 
-618 KTITV
+618 
-623 EKDKEYILPECE
+623 
-635 FAAPAGKEFKTWDLG
+635 
-650 HGMFKKPGEK
+650 
-660 FTPKTDKEITAIWA
+660 
-674 KISGI
+674 
-679 ENFTLDKTEINTMA
+679 
-693 NEKLTAKFKVK
+693 
-704 DMATLSGN
+704 
-712 FDLVLRVQSYT
+712 
-723 TIQPGLK
+723 
-730 IKVKR
+730 
-735 TIGSDVKENTF
+735 
-746 TTVDKLTSSSLL
+746 
-758 CLAKAVGDDKLLSFE
+758 
-773 QNKGKEIEHE
+773 
-783 ISFEGIPE
+783 
-791 DKTYKLKLQVCSF
+791 
-804 DNENFTSSVASAHYE
+804 
-819 TDAIDFTAKS
+819 
-829 SIPEG
+829 
-834 KVSVN
+834 
-839 FDANGGTGSMQSE
+839 
-852 IVDKDSEYELPN
+852 
-864 CEFEPPAEKV
+864 
-874 FDKWSVSIGGNAPE
+874 
-888 GKNPGDKITA
+888 
-898 SGNVVVKAEW
+898 
-908 KDKPAPPT
+908 
-916 PKYKVTFDADGGE
+916 
-929 GEMPEA
+929 
-935 EVEENDDYILPACA
+935 
-949 FGAPEG
+949 
-955 KEFDKWSVTV
+955 
-965 GGASPI
+965 
-971 DKMPGDLVKVTD
+971 VKVTD

-992 NKPIPSVDVTFDADG
+992 NKPIPSVDVTFDANG

-1055 GDRIAASDSI
+1055 GDRIVVSDSI

-1085 INGKLPEN
+1085 IIGNLPEN
-1093 IVVTGSEEIFLPLP
+1093 IVMSVSGEIFLPLP
-1107 TFAAVDETKE
+1107 MFTAVDETKE

-1129 LPGAAFMLD
+1129 LPGAAYMLD
-1138 ENTEFTAVWKTKIPQ
+1138 ADTEFTAVWEVKVPPIQT
-1153 IPVKTVKFNFKEGT
+1153 KTVKYNYNEGT

-1173 MGTVLSLPKYDA
+1173 VGTVLSLPKYDA
-1185 DKHPMPKGMKFTG
+1185 DKHPMPQGMKFTG

-1218 LKDNTVITPE
+1218 LKDDTVITPE
-1228 YEKIPPKP
+1228 YAKIPPKP
-1236 LTKLKIKA
+1236 LAKLKIKA
-1244 PKTFKIKKKAKKAV
+1244 PKVFKIKKKARRAQLKLV
-1258 LTLNIKG
+1258 IKG
-1265 AKQADLKKLNAE
+1265 AKLADLKKLKAE
-1277 LRMGKKLIKK
+1277 LKLGKRLIKK
-1287 MDLKSIGKKGAYKIK
+1287 MNLKSINKRGVYKIK
-1302 LTAKDIKKL
+1302 LTAKEIKKL